1 MADGKITI
9 DTSIDNAGALK
20 DLKKLTSNVSQ
31 QGNAAAG
38 AASSAFSKIGSAAK
52 HSAEIAVTALAGVG
66 TAITVAGGFAVKVGS
81 DFEAAMS
88 KVAAVS
94 GATGT
99 DLSKLTEKAKE
110 MGAKTKFSA
119 SEAAEAMNYMAMA
132 GWKTEEMLNGV
143 EGIMNLAAASG
154 EDLASTSDIVTDALS
169 SFGLQA
175 SDSGHFADILAAAS
189 SNANT
194 NVAMMGETFKYAA
207 SVAGAMGY
215 TAEDTALAIGLM
227 ANRGIKA
234 GQAGTALRSIMTR
247 LAKPTKETQ
256 GAMNKLG
263 ISLTDSEGNMKSLD
277 TIMQDLREGFS
288 GLSEEEKAA
297 TASALGGQEA
307 MSGLLAIV
315 GASPEEY
322 EKLQSAIE
330 NCDGTAERMAE
341 TMLDNLQGSLTIL
354 KSSLEGLGIEVY
366 ESMQEPLKNAA
377 DNGIADVNRLTE
389 AFKQGGFDAA
399 VEEAGDIL
407 AGLATKVAQS
417 APKMIDASVFVVKS
431 FVKGIGKNKMQLKVA
446 ANDIVKSLC
455 DGLVKLLPKEIQK
468 PAKKALDSLVRTFK
482 TGMKSAA
489 TVVKNVIDIIGTL
502 FKKLGGNMDTVIPAI
517 ASIVV
522 AFKTFKAVT
531 GPVST
536 VVSVI
541 TKLSGAAKGAG
552 IATAALNAIM
562 SANPATLIA
571 GAIAVLVGGL
581 ATYALTAGRADE
593 QQNAFNERMDKLG
606 ASIEKNQNAI
616 DQLGESMK
624 DTSASIEASAAPV
637 ERLRGKLSEAFD
649 ETGHVKEGC
658 EDLATSILNQL
669 NEAMGTSYHIT
680 ADGFISDNDEVKQ
693 SLQDI
698 NTTIDEYVENLK
710 RKSYSEAAAD
720 DYVEA
725 TKRQKE
731 AQADLIKVQ
740 KEYREGFDKLIETG
754 EKWNSTRSL
763 GDYKEYIAAQENL
776 KKTTEELE
784 NATQAA
790 AETDAQV
797 KGLDQVLDYL
807 ADGTPESMQ
816 KAIDSYSNLGTEAS
830 KTAEGIAVSEQMIQD
845 ALSSTDYSKMTQ
857 GFQLAVMQIEQS
869 GGEIPKSLQE
879 SIVQAVNNFDKLGTE
894 GKESV
899 ANSMRIMM
907 EAMKGEVPEFV
918 GVANQTSDKV
928 VQTFGEYLVNSG
940 ALGDVGTEAIE
951 KMMDSMDSADTT
963 SVPKRKGR
971 ETTQTA
977 AQSIEEGYGV
987 LRTASQG
994 AGNQVGQ
1001 GFSDA
1006 DYSTAV
1012 FWAAK
1017 VCGMTVDEM
1026 MAHTDELYTVA
1037 AQVAQSGGNGFTS
1050 ADLVG
1055 IFGSNTD
1062 AAVEAANNCLLNGLP
1077 QASANGAALGNSANA
1092 GILSSNMSMVFGT
1105 NAQAATDIAN
1115 FTLMNGAAQAGAS
1128 GANFGNSTNAALMA
1142 SNMPGVFAGQANG
1155 ATSNFAFG
1163 MLSGA
1168 GQGAA
1173 AASSVGS
1180 SAGMALQNS
1189 GISSMFQTTGTNATN
1204 ILNSTIKG
1212 SQGTISSAT
1221 KNLGRSSASALKG
1234 VNLGSNFQSQAR
1246 SAVNMFCAGIRGIT
1260 SSAISAARALGTG
1273 TIRGLSECNLSTEGR
1288 TQGSKFARSFSEGI
1302 DSGRSSAS
1310 TAASGLGSDA
1320 ENSLSGYSGS
1330 GYNVGAQFSAGFAS
1344 GIRSGEYEVT
1354 AAAAYVANQAVA
1366 AAKRNLKTA
1375 SPSRVMRAIGRWYD
1389 KGLEVGIQENTRG
1402 VEKAVDRLSDKL
1414 TFDPNSLLAKM
1425 RGDFDNNLSRIA
1437 GNHLANRYIATV
1449 TAPEPQ
1455 EPAKVEQT
1463 VNIYQPVKSPVETA
1477 RELRK
1482 VGRELAFG

>member
-9 DTSIDNAGALK
+9 ETSIDNAGALK

-52 HSAEIAVTALAGVG
+52 HSAAIAVTALAGVG
-66 TAITVAGGFAVKVGS
+66 TAVAAAGGLAVKVGS

-234 GQAGTALRSIMTR
+234 SQAGTALRSIMTR

-297 TASALGGQEA
+297 TAAALGGQEA

-322 EKLQSAIE
+322 EKLQSAIA

-354 KSSLEGLGIEVY
+354 KSSLEGLGIEIY
-366 ESMQEPLKNAA
+366 EGMQEPLKNAA
-377 DNGIADVNRLTE
+377 DNAIVDVNRLTD

-417 APKMIDASVFVVKS
+417 APKMIDASVSVVKS
-431 FVKGIGKNKMQLKVA
+431 FIKGIGKNKAQLKVA

-455 DGLVKLLPKEIQK
+455 DGLVKLLPKEMQK

-482 TGMKSAA
+482 AGTKNI
-489 TVVKNVIDIIGTL
+489 TNVVKNIVSVVGAL
-502 FKKLGGNMDTVIPAI
+502 FKKLGGSMDTIIPTVI
-517 ASIVV
+517 SIVT
-522 AFKTFKAVT
+522 AFKTFKAVS

-536 VVSVI
+536 VVGVI
-541 TKLSGAAKGAG
+541 TKLNGAAKGAG
-552 IATAALNAIM
+552 LATSALNAIM
-562 SANPATLIA
+562 SANPATIIA
-571 GAIAVLVGGL
+571 GGIALLVGGL
-581 ATYALTAGRADE
+581 AAYVTTTGRADE

-624 DTSASIEASAAPV
+624 DTSSSIEASTAPI
-637 ERLRGKLSEAFD
+637 ERLRDKLSEAFD

-680 ADGFISDNDEVKQ
+680 SEGFIADNNEVKQ
-693 SLQDI
+693 SLQDV
-698 NTTIDEYVENLK
+698 NATIDEYVENLK

-731 AQADLIKVQ
+731 AQDDLIKAQ
-740 KEYREGFDKLIETG
+740 QEYRDGFDKLIETG
-754 EKWNSTRSL
+754 KKWDATKSL
-763 GDYKEYIAAQENL
+763 GDNREYIKAQENL

-790 AETDAQV
+790 AEADVQV
-797 KGLDQVLDYL
+797 GGLDQVMDYL
-807 ADGTPESMQ
+807 AEGTPESLQ
-816 KAIDSYSNLGTEAS
+816 KAIDSYSNLGVQAS
-830 KTAEGIAVSEQMIQD
+830 KTADGIAVSEQMIQD

-907 EAMKGEVPEFV
+907 EAMQGEVPEFV

-928 VQTFGEYLVNSG
+928 IQTFGEYLVNSG
-940 ALGDVGTEAIE
+940 ALGDVGSEAIE

-971 ETTQTA
+971 ETTRTA

-994 AGNQVGQ
+994 AGEQIGQ
-1001 GFSDA
+1001 GFSAA
-1006 DYSTAV
+1006 DYSLAITA
-1012 FWAAK
+1012 AAK
-1017 VCGMTVDEM
+1017 ACDMTVE
-1026 MAHTDELYTVA
+1026 ELMGHQEQIYAVA
-1037 AQVAQSGGNGFTS
+1037 AQVAQSGANGFTA

-1055 IFGSNTD
+1055 IFGSN
-1062 AAVEAANNCLLNGLP
+1062 
-1077 QASANGAALGNSANA
+1077 
-1092 GILSSNMSMVFGT
+1092 
-1105 NAQAATDIAN
+1105 AQAAADAAN

-1155 ATSNFAFG
+1155 AASNFAFG

-1189 GISSMFQTTGTNATN
+1189 GISNMFQVTGSNATN
-1204 ILNSTIKG
+1204 ILNSTIQG
-1212 SQGTISSAT
+1212 SQGAISSASA
-1221 KNLGRSSASALKG
+1221 NLGRSSASALKG

-1246 SAVNMFCAGIRGIT
+1246 SAVNMFCAGIRGLT
-1260 SSAISAARALGTG
+1260 SSAISAARALGAG
-1273 TIRGLSECNLSTEGR
+1273 AIRGLSGCNLSTEGR

-1320 ENSLSGYSGS
+1320 ESSLKGYSDS
-1330 GYNVGAQFSAGFAS
+1330 GYNVGTQFSAGFAS
-1344 GIRSGEYEVT
+1344 GIRDGGHGV
-1354 AAAAYVANQAVA
+1354 AAAAAEVANKAVA
-1366 AAKRNLKTA
+1366 AAERNLKVA

-1402 VEKAVDRLSDKL
+1402 VEKAVDKLSDKL
-1414 TFDPNSLLAKM
+1414 TFDPGAMLAKM
-1425 RGDFDNNLSRIA
+1425 RGDFDNNLNRIA

-1449 TAPEPQ
+1449 TAPGPQ

>member
-9 DTSIDNAGALK
+9 ETSIDNAGALK
-20 DLKKLTSNVSQ
+20 DLIKLTDKLNQ
-31 QGNAAAG
+31 QGRVTAG
-38 AASSAFSKIGSAAK
+38 AASGIFSKIGSAAK
-52 HSAEIAVTALAGVG
+52 HSAAIAVTALAGVG
-66 TAITVAGGFAVKVGS
+66 TAITAAGGLSVKVGS
-81 DFEAAMS
+81 NFEAAMS

-99 DLSKLTEKAKE
+99 DLSRLTEKAKE

-132 GWKTEEMLNGV
+132 GWKTEDMLSGV

-234 GQAGTALRSIMTR
+234 SQAGTALRSIMTK

-297 TASALGGQEA
+297 TAAALGGQEA

-322 EKLQSAIE
+322 EKLQSAIA

-417 APKMIDASVFVVKS
+417 APKMIDASVSVVKS

-446 ANDIVKSLC
+446 ADDIVKSLC
-455 DGLVKLLPKEIQK
+455 NGLVKLLPKEMQK

-482 TGMKSAA
+482 SGT
-489 TVVKNVIDIIGTL
+489 KNLLSVAQSVLNAVGAV
-502 FKKLGGNMDTVIPAI
+502 FKRLGGNMDDIIPTVV
-517 ASIVV
+517 SIVA

-531 GPVST
+531 GPVSS

-541 TKLSGAAKGAG
+541 TKLTGAAKGAG
-552 IATAALNAIM
+552 LATTALNAIM
-562 SANPATLIA
+562 AANPATLIA
-571 GAIAVLVGGL
+571 GAIALLVGGL
-581 ATYALTAGRADE
+581 AAYALTAGRADE
-593 QQNAFNERMDKLG
+593 QQSAFNERMDKLG

-624 DTSASIEASAAPV
+624 DTSSSIDASAAPV

-669 NEAMGTSYHIT
+669 NDAMGTSYHIT
-680 ADGFISDNDEVKQ
+680 SEGFIADNDEVKQ
-693 SLQDI
+693 SLQDV
-698 NTTIDEYVENLK
+698 NTTIDEYVRNI
-710 RKSYSEAAAD
+710 KSKALSEAASGNYTEAIRNQAD
-720 DYVEA
+720 AQKDLTDA
-725 TKRQKE
+725 QKE
-731 AQADLIKVQ
+731 YQKSYDELIKV
-740 KEYREGFDKLIETG
+740 DKQWRDGLADDDAYG
-754 EKWNSTRSL
+754 K
-763 GDYKEYIAAQENL
+763 AQENL
-776 KKTTEELE
+776 KNTTKKLTD
-784 NATQAA
+784 ASQAA
-790 AETDAQV
+790 TEADTVV
-797 KGLDQVLDYL
+797 KGLDSIMDTL
-807 ADGTPESMQ
+807 GEGSPESIQ
-816 KAIDSYSNLGTEAS
+816 KAMDAYAKLPIESEKAAKGV
-830 KTAEGIAVSEQMIQD
+830 AVSEQMIQD
-845 ALSSTDYSKMTQ
+845 ALSSTDYSKMAE
-857 GFQLAVMQIEQS
+857 GFQLAVMQIEKS

-879 SIVQAVNNFDKLGTE
+879 SIVKAVNNFDKLGTE

-899 ANSMRIMM
+899 ANSMRLLMD
-907 EAMKGEVPEFV
+907 AMKDKVPEFAD
-918 GVANQTSDKV
+918 VANLTSEEII
-928 VQTFGEYLVNSG
+928 QTFGKYLKDSG
-940 ALGDVGTEAIE
+940 ALGDIGTEALD
-951 KMMDSMDSADTT
+951 KMMKSMESADAT
-963 SVPKRKGR
+963 SVPNKKGK
-971 ETTQTA
+971 EVTETA
-977 AQSIEEGYGV
+977 AQSMRNGYDV
-987 LRTASQG
+987 INTASKG
-994 AGNQVGQ
+994 AGEQIGQ
-1001 GFSDA
+1001 GFSAA
-1006 DYSTAV
+1006 DYSLAITA
-1012 FWAAK
+1012 AAK
-1017 VCGMTVDEM
+1017 ACNMTVE
-1026 MAHTDELYTVA
+1026 ELMGHQEQIYAVA
-1037 AQVAQSGGNGFTS
+1037 AQVAQSGANGFTA

-1055 IFGSNTD
+1055 IFGSN
-1062 AAVEAANNCLLNGLP
+1062 
-1077 QASANGAALGNSANA
+1077 
-1092 GILSSNMSMVFGT
+1092 
-1105 NAQAATDIAN
+1105 AQAAADAAN
-1115 FTLMNGAAQAGAS
+1115 FALINGSAQAGAS

-1155 ATSNFAFG
+1155 AASNFAFG

-1189 GISSMFQTTGTNATN
+1189 GISNMFQVTGSNATN
-1204 ILNSTIKG
+1204 ILNSTIQG
-1212 SQGTISSAT
+1212 SQGTISSASA
-1221 KNLGRSSASALKG
+1221 NLGRSSASALKG

-1246 SAVNMFCAGIRGIT
+1246 SAVNMFCAGIRGLT
-1260 SSAISAARALGTG
+1260 SSAISAARALGAG
-1273 TIRGLSECNLSTEGR
+1273 AIRGLSGCNLSTEGR

-1320 ENSLSGYSGS
+1320 ESSLSGYSGS
-1330 GYNVGAQFSAGFAS
+1330 GYDIGVQFSAGFAS
-1344 GIRSGEYEVT
+1344 GIRAGGGGV
-1354 AAAAYVANQAVA
+1354 AAAAADVANQAVA
-1366 AAKRNLKTA
+1366 AAQRNLKVA

-1389 KGLEVGIQENTRG
+1389 KGLEVGIDENKRG

>member
-9 DTSIDNAGALK
+9 ETSIDNAGALK
-20 DLKKLTSNVSQ
+20 DLIKLTDKLNQ
-31 QGNAAAG
+31 QGRVTAG
-38 AASSAFSKIGSAAK
+38 AASGIFSKIGSAAK
-52 HSAEIAVTALAGVG
+52 HSAAIAVTALAGVG
-66 TAITVAGGFAVKVGS
+66 TAITAAGGLSVKVGS
-81 DFEAAMS
+81 NFEAAMS

-99 DLSKLTEKAKE
+99 DLSRLTEKAKE

-132 GWKTEEMLNGV
+132 GWKTEDMLSGV

-234 GQAGTALRSIMTR
+234 SQAGTALRSIMTK

-297 TASALGGQEA
+297 TAAALGGQEA

-322 EKLQSAIE
+322 EKLQSAIA

-417 APKMIDASVFVVKS
+417 APKMIDASVSVVKS

-446 ANDIVKSLC
+446 ADDIVKSLC
-455 DGLVKLLPKEIQK
+455 NGLVKLLPKEMQK

-482 TGMKSAA
+482 SGT
-489 TVVKNVIDIIGTL
+489 KNLLSVAQSVLNAVGAV
-502 FKKLGGNMDTVIPAI
+502 FKRLGGNMDDIIPTVV
-517 ASIVV
+517 SIVA

-531 GPVST
+531 GPVSS

-541 TKLSGAAKGAG
+541 TKLTGAAKGAG
-552 IATAALNAIM
+552 LATTALNAIM
-562 SANPATLIA
+562 AANPATLIA
-571 GAIAVLVGGL
+571 GAIALLVGGL
-581 ATYALTAGRADE
+581 AAYALTAGRADE
-593 QQNAFNERMDKLG
+593 QQSAFNERMDKLG

-624 DTSASIEASAAPV
+624 DTSSSIDASAAPV

-669 NEAMGTSYHIT
+669 NDAMGTSYHIT
-680 ADGFISDNDEVKQ
+680 SEGFIADNDEVKQ
-693 SLQDI
+693 SLQDV
-698 NTTIDEYVENLK
+698 NTTIDEYVRNI
-710 RKSYSEAAAD
+710 KSKALSEAASGNYTEAIRNQAD
-720 DYVEA
+720 AQKDLTDA
-725 TKRQKE
+725 QKE
-731 AQADLIKVQ
+731 YQKSYDELIKV
-740 KEYREGFDKLIETG
+740 DKQWRDGLADDDAYG
-754 EKWNSTRSL
+754 K
-763 GDYKEYIAAQENL
+763 AQENL
-776 KKTTEELE
+776 KNTTKKLTD
-784 NATQAA
+784 ASQAA
-790 AETDAQV
+790 TEADTVV
-797 KGLDQVLDYL
+797 KGLDSIMDTL
-807 ADGTPESMQ
+807 GEGSPESIQ
-816 KAIDSYSNLGTEAS
+816 KAMDAYAKLPIESEKAAKGV
-830 KTAEGIAVSEQMIQD
+830 AVSEQMIQD
-845 ALSSTDYSKMTQ
+845 ALSSTDYSKMAE
-857 GFQLAVMQIEQS
+857 GFQLAVMQIEKS

-879 SIVQAVNNFDKLGTE
+879 SIVKAVNNFDKLGTE

-899 ANSMRIMM
+899 ANSMRLLMD
-907 EAMKGEVPEFV
+907 AMKDKVPEFAD
-918 GVANQTSDKV
+918 VANLTSEEII
-928 VQTFGEYLVNSG
+928 QTFGKYLKDSG
-940 ALGDVGTEAIE
+940 ALGDIGTEALD
-951 KMMDSMDSADTT
+951 KMMKSMESADAT
-963 SVPKRKGR
+963 SVPNKKGK
-971 ETTQTA
+971 EVTETA
-977 AQSIEEGYGV
+977 AQSMRNGYDV
-987 LRTASQG
+987 INTASKG
-994 AGNQVGQ
+994 AGKQIGQ
-1001 GFSDA
+1001 GFSAA
-1006 DYSTAV
+1006 DYSLAITA
-1012 FWAAK
+1012 AAK
-1017 VCGMTVDEM
+1017 ACNMTVE
-1026 MAHTDELYTVA
+1026 ELMGHQEQIYAVA
-1037 AQVAQSGGNGFTS
+1037 AQVAQSGANGFTA

-1055 IFGSNTD
+1055 IFGSN
-1062 AAVEAANNCLLNGLP
+1062 
-1077 QASANGAALGNSANA
+1077 
-1092 GILSSNMSMVFGT
+1092 
-1105 NAQAATDIAN
+1105 AQAAADAAN
-1115 FTLMNGAAQAGAS
+1115 FALINGSAQAGAS

-1155 ATSNFAFG
+1155 AASNFAFG

-1189 GISSMFQTTGTNATN
+1189 GISNMFQVTGSNATN
-1204 ILNSTIKG
+1204 ILNSTIQG
-1212 SQGTISSAT
+1212 SQGTISSASA
-1221 KNLGRSSASALKG
+1221 NLGRSSASALKG

-1246 SAVNMFCAGIRGIT
+1246 SAVNMFCAGIRGLT
-1260 SSAISAARALGTG
+1260 SSAISAARALGAG
-1273 TIRGLSECNLSTEGR
+1273 AIRGLSGCNLSTEGR

-1320 ENSLSGYSGS
+1320 ESSLSGYSGS
-1330 GYNVGAQFSAGFAS
+1330 GYDIGVQFSAGFAS
-1344 GIRSGEYEVT
+1344 GIRAGGGGV
-1354 AAAAYVANQAVA
+1354 AAAAADVANQAVA
-1366 AAKRNLKTA
+1366 AAQRNLKVA

-1389 KGLEVGIQENTRG
+1389 KGLEVGIDENKRG

>member
-9 DTSIDNAGALK
+9 ETSIDNAGALK
-20 DLKKLTSNVSQ
+20 DLIKLTDKLNQ
-31 QGNAAAG
+31 QGRVTAG
-38 AASSAFSKIGSAAK
+38 AASGIFSKIGSAAK
-52 HSAEIAVTALAGVG
+52 HSAAIAVTALAGVG
-66 TAITVAGGFAVKVGS
+66 TAITAAGGLSVKVGS
-81 DFEAAMS
+81 NFEAAMS

-99 DLSKLTEKAKE
+99 DLSRLTEKAKE

-132 GWKTEEMLNGV
+132 GWKTEDMLSGV

-169 SFGLQA
+169 AFGLQA

-256 GAMNKLG
+256 DAMNKLG

-277 TIMQDLREGFS
+277 TIMQDLRAGFS
-288 GLSEEEKAA
+288 GLSEDEKAA
-297 TASALGGQEA
+297 TAAALGGQEA

-322 EKLQSAIE
+322 EKLQSAIA
-330 NCDGTAERMAE
+330 NCDGAAEKMAE
-341 TMLDNLQGSLTIL
+341 TMQDNLQGSLTIL
-354 KSSLEGLGIEVY
+354 KSSLEGLGIEIY
-366 ESMQEPLKNAA
+366 EGMQEPLKNAA
-377 DNGIADVNRLTE
+377 DNAIVDVNRLTD

-399 VEEAGDIL
+399 VEEAGSIL

-417 APKMIDASVFVVKS
+417 APKMIDASVSVVKS
-431 FVKGIGKNKMQLKVA
+431 FIKGIGNNKAQLKVA
-446 ANDIVKSLC
+446 ANDIVRSLC
-455 DGLVKLLPKEIQK
+455 DGLVKLLPKEMQE

-482 TGMKSAA
+482 AGTKNI
-489 TVVKNVIDIIGTL
+489 TNIVKNIVSIVGAL
-502 FKKLGGNMDTVIPAI
+502 FKKLGGSMDTIIPTVIT
-517 ASIVV
+517 IVT
-522 AFKTFKAVT
+522 AFKTFKAIS

-536 VVSVI
+536 VVGVI
-541 TKLSGAAKGAG
+541 TKLAGAAKGAG
-552 IATAALNAIM
+552 LATSTLNAIM
-562 SANPATLIA
+562 SANPATIIA
-571 GAIAVLVGGL
+571 GGIALLVGGL
-581 ATYALTAGRADE
+581 AAYVTTTGRADE
-593 QQNAFNERMDKLG
+593 QQNAFNEQMDKLR
-606 ASIEKNQNAI
+606 ASVEKNQNAI

-624 DTSASIEASAAPV
+624 DTSESIEASAAPV
-637 ERLRGKLSEAFD
+637 ERLRDKLSDAFD

-680 ADGFISDNDEVKQ
+680 SEGFIADNADVKQ

-698 NTTIDEYVENLK
+698 NSSIDEYVENLK
-710 RKSYSEAAAD
+710 RKSYSEAATD
-720 DYVEA
+720 NYVEA
-725 TKRQKE
+725 MKRQKE
-731 AQADLIKVQ
+731 AQADLIEAQ
-740 KEYREGFDKLIETG
+740 KKYRDGFDKLIEAG
-754 EKWNSTRSL
+754 KKWNATHSL
-763 GDYKEYIAAQENL
+763 GDYKEYAEAQENL

-784 NATQAA
+784 NTTQAA
-790 AETDAQV
+790 AEADAQV
-797 KGLDQVLDYL
+797 NGLDQVLTYL
-807 ADGTPESMQ
+807 ADGTPESLQ
-816 KAIDSYSNLGTEAS
+816 KAIDSYSNLGIEAS
-830 KTAEGIAVSEQMIQD
+830 KTADGIAVSEQMIQD

-928 VQTFGEYLVNSG
+928 IQTFGEYLVNSG

-971 ETTQTA
+971 ETTRTA

-1026 MAHTDELYTVA
+1026 MAHTDELYAVA

-1077 QASANGAALGNSANA
+1077 QASANGAAFGNSANA
-1092 GILSSNMSMVFGT
+1092 GISSSNMSMVFGT
-1105 NAQAATDIAN
+1105 NAQAATDTAN
-1115 FTLMNGAAQAGAS
+1115 LTLMNGAAQAGVY
-1128 GANFGNSTNAALMA
+1128 GVNFGYSTNAGLTA
-1142 SNMPGVFAGQANG
+1142 SNMPGVFAEQANG
-1155 ATSNFAFG
+1155 AASNFAFG

-1189 GISSMFQTTGTNATN
+1189 GISNMFQVTGSNATN
-1204 ILNSTIKG
+1204 ILNSTIQG
-1212 SQGTISSAT
+1212 SQGTISSASA
-1221 KNLGRSSASALKG
+1221 NLGRSSASALKG

-1246 SAVNMFCAGIRGIT
+1246 SAVNMFCAGIRGLT
-1260 SSAISAARALGTG
+1260 SSAISAARALGAG
-1273 TIRGLSECNLSTEGR
+1273 AIRGLSGCNLSTAGK
-1288 TQGSKFARSFSEGI
+1288 TQGSQFASSFSSGI
-1302 DSGRSSAS
+1302 SSGSSSVSAS
-1310 TAASGLGSDA
+1310 ARAVGHSALDGLSTYA
-1320 ENSLSGYSGS
+1320 GS
-1330 GYNVGAQFSAGFAS
+1330 GYDVGVQFSAGFAS
-1344 GIRSGEYEVT
+1344 GIRAGGGGV
-1354 AAAAYVANQAVA
+1354 AAAAADVANQAVA
-1366 AAKRNLKTA
+1366 AAQRNLKVA

-1389 KGLEVGIQENTRG
+1389 KGLEVGIDENKRG

>member
-9 DTSIDNAGALK
+9 ETSIDNAGALK
-20 DLKKLTSNVSQ
+20 DLIKLTDKLNQ
-31 QGNAAAG
+31 QGRVTAG
-38 AASSAFSKIGSAAK
+38 AASGIFSKIGSAAK
-52 HSAEIAVTALAGVG
+52 HSAAIAVTALAGVG
-66 TAITVAGGFAVKVGS
+66 TAITAAGGLSVKVGS
-81 DFEAAMS
+81 NFEAAMS

-99 DLSKLTEKAKE
+99 DLSRLTEKAKE

-132 GWKTEEMLNGV
+132 GWKTEDMLSGV

-234 GQAGTALRSIMTR
+234 SQAGTALRSIMTK

-297 TASALGGQEA
+297 TAAALGGQEA

-322 EKLQSAIE
+322 EKLQSAIA

-417 APKMIDASVFVVKS
+417 APKMIDASVSVVKS

-446 ANDIVKSLC
+446 ADDIVKSLC
-455 DGLVKLLPKEIQK
+455 NGLVKLLPKEMQK

-482 TGMKSAA
+482 PGT
-489 TVVKNVIDIIGTL
+489 KNLLSVAQSVLNAVGAV
-502 FKKLGGNMDTVIPAI
+502 FKRLGGNMDDIIPTVV
-517 ASIVV
+517 SIVA

-531 GPVST
+531 GPVSS

-541 TKLSGAAKGAG
+541 TKLTGAAKGAG
-552 IATAALNAIM
+552 LATTALNAIM
-562 SANPATLIA
+562 AANPATLIA
-571 GAIAVLVGGL
+571 GAIALLVGGL
-581 ATYALTAGRADE
+581 AAYALTAGRADE
-593 QQNAFNERMDKLG
+593 QQSAFNERMDKLG

-624 DTSASIEASAAPV
+624 DTSSSIDASAAPV

-669 NEAMGTSYHIT
+669 NDAMGTSYHIT
-680 ADGFISDNDEVKQ
+680 SEGFIADNDEVKQ
-693 SLQDI
+693 SLQDV
-698 NTTIDEYVENLK
+698 NTTIDEYVRNI
-710 RKSYSEAAAD
+710 KSKALSEAASGNYTEAIRNQAD
-720 DYVEA
+720 AQKDLTDA
-725 TKRQKE
+725 QKE
-731 AQADLIKVQ
+731 YQKSYDELIKV
-740 KEYREGFDKLIETG
+740 DKQWRDGLADDDAYG
-754 EKWNSTRSL
+754 K
-763 GDYKEYIAAQENL
+763 AQENL
-776 KKTTEELE
+776 KNTTKKLTD
-784 NATQAA
+784 ASQAA
-790 AETDAQV
+790 TEADTVV
-797 KGLDQVLDYL
+797 KGLDSIMDTL
-807 ADGTPESMQ
+807 GEGSPESIQ
-816 KAIDSYSNLGTEAS
+816 KAMDAYAKLPIESEKAAKGV
-830 KTAEGIAVSEQMIQD
+830 AVSEQMIQD
-845 ALSSTDYSKMTQ
+845 ALSSTDYSKMAE
-857 GFQLAVMQIEQS
+857 GFQLAVMQIEKS

-879 SIVQAVNNFDKLGTE
+879 SIVKAVNNFDKLGTE

-899 ANSMRIMM
+899 ANSMRLLMD
-907 EAMKGEVPEFV
+907 AMKDKVPEFAD
-918 GVANQTSDKV
+918 VANLTSEEII
-928 VQTFGEYLVNSG
+928 QTFGKYLKDSG
-940 ALGDVGTEAIE
+940 ALGDIGTEALD
-951 KMMDSMDSADTT
+951 KMMKSMESADAT
-963 SVPKRKGR
+963 SVPNKKGK
-971 ETTQTA
+971 EVTETA
-977 AQSIEEGYGV
+977 AQSMRNGYDV
-987 LRTASQG
+987 INTASKG
-994 AGNQVGQ
+994 AGEQIGQ
-1001 GFSDA
+1001 GFSAA
-1006 DYSTAV
+1006 DYSLAITA
-1012 FWAAK
+1012 AAK
-1017 VCGMTVDEM
+1017 ACNMTVE
-1026 MAHTDELYTVA
+1026 ELMGHQEQIYAVA
-1037 AQVAQSGGNGFTS
+1037 AQVAQSGANGFTA

-1055 IFGSNTD
+1055 IFGSN
-1062 AAVEAANNCLLNGLP
+1062 
-1077 QASANGAALGNSANA
+1077 
-1092 GILSSNMSMVFGT
+1092 
-1105 NAQAATDIAN
+1105 AQAAADAAN
-1115 FTLMNGAAQAGAS
+1115 FALINGSAQAGAS

-1155 ATSNFAFG
+1155 AASNFAFG

-1189 GISSMFQTTGTNATN
+1189 GISNMFQVTGSNATN
-1204 ILNSTIKG
+1204 ILNSTIQG
-1212 SQGTISSAT
+1212 SQGTISSASA
-1221 KNLGRSSASALKG
+1221 NLGRSSASALKG

-1246 SAVNMFCAGIRGIT
+1246 SAVNMFCAGIRGLT
-1260 SSAISAARALGTG
+1260 SSAISAARALGAG
-1273 TIRGLSECNLSTEGR
+1273 AIRGLSGCNLSTEGR

-1320 ENSLSGYSGS
+1320 ESSLSGYSGS
-1330 GYNVGAQFSAGFAS
+1330 GYDIGVQFSAGFAS
-1344 GIRSGEYEVT
+1344 GIRAGGGGV
-1354 AAAAYVANQAVA
+1354 AAAAADVANQAVA
-1366 AAKRNLKTA
+1366 AAQRNLKVA

-1389 KGLEVGIQENTRG
+1389 KGLEVGIDENKRG

>member
-9 DTSIDNAGALK
+9 ETSIDNAGALK

-52 HSAEIAVTALAGVG
+52 HSAAIAVTALAGVG
-66 TAITVAGGFAVKVGS
+66 TAVAAAGGLAVKVGS

-119 SEAAEAMNYMAMA
+119 SEAAEVMNYMAMA

-234 GQAGTALRSIMTR
+234 SQAGTALRSIMTR

-297 TASALGGQEA
+297 TAAALGGQEA

-322 EKLQSAIE
+322 EKLQSAIA

-417 APKMIDASVFVVKS
+417 APKMIDASVSVVKS

-446 ANDIVKSLC
+446 ADDIVKSLC
-455 DGLVKLLPKEIQK
+455 NGLVKLLPKEMQK

-482 TGMKSAA
+482 SGT
-489 TVVKNVIDIIGTL
+489 KNLLSVAQSVLNAVGAV
-502 FKKLGGNMDTVIPAI
+502 FKRLGGNMDDIIPTVV
-517 ASIVV
+517 SVV
-522 AFKTFKAVT
+522 AAFKTFKAVS
-531 GPVST
+531 GPVSS

-541 TKLSGAAKGAG
+541 TSLTGAAKGAG
-552 IATAALNAIM
+552 LATTALNAIM
-562 SANPATLIA
+562 AANPATLIA
-571 GAIAVLVGGL
+571 GAIALLVGGL
-581 ATYALTAGRADE
+581 AAYALTAGRADE
-593 QQNAFNERMDKLG
+593 QQSAFNERMDKLG

-637 ERLRGKLSEAFD
+637 ERLRDKMSEAFD

-669 NEAMGTSYHIT
+669 NDAMGTSYHIT
-680 ADGFISDNDEVKQ
+680 SEGFIADNDEVKQ
-693 SLQDI
+693 SLQDV
-698 NTTIDEYVENLK
+698 NTTIDEYVRNI
-710 RKSYSEAAAD
+710 KSKALSEAASGN
-720 DYVEA
+720 YTEA
-725 TKRQKE
+725 IRNQVDAQKDLTDAQKE
-731 AQADLIKVQ
+731 YQKSYDELIKV
-740 KEYREGFDKLIETG
+740 DKQWRDGLADDDAYG
-754 EKWNSTRSL
+754 K
-763 GDYKEYIAAQENL
+763 AQENL
-776 KKTTEELE
+776 KNTTKKLTD
-784 NATQAA
+784 ASQAA
-790 AETDAQV
+790 TEADTVV
-797 KGLDQVLDYL
+797 KGLDSIMDTL
-807 ADGTPESMQ
+807 GEGSPESIQ
-816 KAIDSYSNLGTEAS
+816 KAMDAYAKLPIESEKAAKGV
-830 KTAEGIAVSEQMIQD
+830 AVSEQMIQD
-845 ALSSTDYSKMTQ
+845 ALSSTDYSKMAE
-857 GFQLAVMQIEQS
+857 GFQLAVMQIEKS

-879 SIVQAVNNFDKLGTE
+879 SIVKAVNNFDKLGTE

-899 ANSMRIMM
+899 ANSMRLLMD
-907 EAMKGEVPEFV
+907 AMKDKVPEFAD
-918 GVANQTSDKV
+918 VANLTSEEII
-928 VQTFGEYLVNSG
+928 QTFGKYLKDSG
-940 ALGDVGTEAIE
+940 ALGDIGTEALD
-951 KMMDSMDSADTT
+951 KMMKSMESADAT
-963 SVPKRKGR
+963 SVPNKKGK
-971 ETTQTA
+971 EVTETA
-977 AQSIEEGYGV
+977 AQSMRNGYEV
-987 LRTASQG
+987 INTASKG
-994 AGNQVGQ
+994 AGEQIGQ
-1001 GFSDA
+1001 GFSAA
-1006 DYSTAV
+1006 DYSLAITA
-1012 FWAAK
+1012 AAK
-1017 VCGMTVDEM
+1017 ACNMTVE
-1026 MAHTDELYTVA
+1026 ELMGHQEQIYAVA
-1037 AQVAQSGGNGFTS
+1037 AQVAQSGANGFT
-1050 ADLVG
+1050 ATDLVG
-1055 IFGSNTD
+1055 IFGSNTS
-1062 AAVEAANNCLLNGLP
+1062 AAVNAANMFLA
-1077 QASANGAALGNSANA
+1077 QGA
-1092 GILSSNMSMVFGT
+1092 V
-1105 NAQAATDIAN
+1105 
-1115 FTLMNGAAQAGAS
+1115 QAGAS

-1142 SNMPGVFAGQANG
+1142 SNMPGVFAEQANG
-1155 ATSNFAFG
+1155 AAANFAFG

-1189 GISSMFQTTGTNATN
+1189 GISNMFQVTGSNATN
-1204 ILNSTIKG
+1204 ILNSTIQG
-1212 SQGTISSAT
+1212 SQGTISSASA
-1221 KNLGRSSASALKG
+1221 NLGRSSASALKG

-1246 SAVNMFCAGIRGIT
+1246 SAVNMFCAGIRGLT
-1260 SSAISAARALGTG
+1260 SSAISAARALGAG
-1273 TIRGLSECNLSTEGR
+1273 AIRGLSECNLSTEGR

-1320 ENSLSGYSGS
+1320 ESSLEGYSDS
-1330 GYNVGAQFSAGFAS
+1330 GYNVGTQFSAGFAS
-1344 GIRSGEYEVT
+1344 GIRDGGHGV
-1354 AAAAYVANQAVA
+1354 AAAAAEVANKAVA
-1366 AAKRNLKTA
+1366 AAERNLKVA

-1437 GNHLANRYIATV
+1437 GNHLANRYITTV

-1455 EPAKVEQT
+1455 GPAKVEQT

-1477 RELRK
+1477 RELRR

>member
-52 HSAEIAVTALAGVG
+52 HSAAIAVTALAGVG
-66 TAITVAGGFAVKVGS
+66 TAITAAGGLAIKVGS

-132 GWKTEEMLNGV
+132 GWKTEEMLSGV

-169 SFGLQA
+169 AFGLQA

-234 GQAGTALRSIMTR
+234 SQAGTALRSIMTR

-330 NCDGTAERMAE
+330 NCDGTAEKMAE

-354 KSSLEGLGIEVY
+354 KSSLEGLGIEIY
-366 ESMQEPLKNAA
+366 EGMQEPLKNAA
-377 DNGIADVNRLTE
+377 DNAIVDVNRLTD

-399 VEEAGDIL
+399 VEEAGSIL

-417 APKMIDASVFVVKS
+417 APKMIDASVSVVKS
-431 FVKGIGKNKMQLKVA
+431 FIKGIGNNKAQLKVA

-455 DGLVKLLPKEIQK
+455 DGLVKLLPKEMQE

-482 TGMKSAA
+482 AGTKNI
-489 TVVKNVIDIIGTL
+489 TNIVKNIVSIVGAL
-502 FKKLGGNMDTVIPAI
+502 FKKLGGSMDTIIPTVI
-517 ASIVV
+517 SIVT
-522 AFKTFKAVT
+522 AFKTFKAIS

-536 VVSVI
+536 VVGVI
-541 TKLSGAAKGAG
+541 TKLDGAAKGAG
-552 IATAALNAIM
+552 LATSALNAIM
-562 SANPATLIA
+562 SANPATIIA
-571 GAIAVLVGGL
+571 GGIALLVSGL
-581 ATYALTAGRADE
+581 AAYVTTTGRADE
-593 QQNAFNERMDKLG
+593 QQNVFNERMDSLG

-624 DTSASIEASAAPV
+624 DTSSSIEASTAPI
-637 ERLRGKLSEAFD
+637 ERLRGKLSDAFD

-680 ADGFISDNDEVKQ
+680 SDGFIADNDEVKQ
-693 SLQDI
+693 SLQDV
-698 NTTIDEYVENLK
+698 NATIDEYVENLK

-731 AQADLIKVQ
+731 AQEDLIKAQ
-740 KEYREGFDKLIETG
+740 KEYREGYEKLIETG
-754 EKWNSTRSL
+754 EKWNSTHSL
-763 GDYKEYIAAQENL
+763 GDYNEYITAQENL

-797 KGLDQVLDYL
+797 KGLDQVMDYL

-816 KAIDSYSNLGTEAS
+816 KAIDSYSNLGVEAS
-830 KTAEGIAVSEQMIQD
+830 KTAEGVAVSEQMIQD

-928 VQTFGEYLVNSG
+928 IQTFGEYLVNSG

-951 KMMDSMDSADTT
+951 KMMDSMDSVDAA
-963 SVPKRKGR
+963 SVPKKKGK
-971 ETTQTA
+971 EATQTA
-977 AQSIEEGYGV
+977 ANTMRDGYEV
-987 LRTASQG
+987 INTASKG
-994 AGNQVGQ
+994 AGEQIGQ
-1001 GFSDA
+1001 GFSAA
-1006 DYSTAV
+1006 DYSLAITA
-1012 FWAAK
+1012 AAK
-1017 VCGMTVDEM
+1017 ACDMTEY
-1026 MAHTDELYTVA
+1026 ELMGHQEQIYAVA
-1037 AQVAQSGGNGFTS
+1037 AQVAQSGANGFTA

-1055 IFGSNTD
+1055 IFGSNAQAAAD
-1062 AAVEAANNCLLNGLP
+1062 AANLTLLNG
-1077 QASANGAALGNSANA
+1077 
-1092 GILSSNMSMVFGT
+1092 V
-1105 NAQAATDIAN
+1105 
-1115 FTLMNGAAQAGAS
+1115 AQAGAS

-1142 SNMPGVFAGQANG
+1142 SNMPGVFAGQASG
-1155 ATSNFAFG
+1155 AASNFANG

-1168 GQGAA
+1168 GQASGAA
-1173 AASSVGS
+1173 AAVGGA
-1180 SAGMALQNS
+1180 AGAGLQNS
-1189 GISSMFQTTGTNATN
+1189 GIVAGFLGTATSATN
-1204 ILNSTIKG
+1204 TLNSTIQG

-1221 KNLGRSSASALKG
+1221 SNLGRSSASALKG

-1246 SAVNMFCAGIRGIT
+1246 SAVNMFCAGIRGLT
-1260 SSAISAARALGTG
+1260 SSAMSAARALGTS
-1273 TIRGLSECNLSTEGR
+1273 TIRGLSECNLSTEGK
-1288 TQGSKFARSFSEGI
+1288 TQGSKFAKSFAEGI

-1310 TAASGLGSDA
+1310 SAASDVGSDA
-1320 ENSLSGYSGS
+1320 ESSLEGYSGS
-1330 GYNVGAQFSAGFAS
+1330 GYNVGTQFSAGFAS
-1344 GIRSGEYEVT
+1344 GIRDGGYGV
-1354 AAAAYVANQAVA
+1354 AAAAAEVANKAVA
-1366 AAKRNLKTA
+1366 AAERNLKVA

-1389 KGLEVGIQENTRG
+1389 KGLEIGIQENTKG
-1402 VEKAVDRLSDKL
+1402 VERAVDRLSNKL
-1414 TFDPNSLLAKM
+1414 TFDPSAMLAKM
-1425 RGDFDNNLSRIA
+1425 RGDFDSNLNRIA
-1437 GNHLANRYIATV
+1437 GNHLAQKYMTSV
-1449 TAPEPQ
+1449 TTPVPQ

>member
-9 DTSIDNAGALK
+9 ETSIDNAGALK
-20 DLKKLTSNVSQ
+20 DLIKLTDKLNQ
-31 QGNAAAG
+31 QGRVTAG
-38 AASSAFSKIGSAAK
+38 AASGIFSKIGSAAK
-52 HSAEIAVTALAGVG
+52 HSAAIAVTALAGVG
-66 TAITVAGGFAVKVGS
+66 TAITAAGGLSVKVGS
-81 DFEAAMS
+81 NFEAAMS

-99 DLSKLTEKAKE
+99 DLSRLTEKAKE

-132 GWKTEEMLNGV
+132 GWKTEDMLSGV

-234 GQAGTALRSIMTR
+234 SQAGTALRSIMTR

-297 TASALGGQEA
+297 TAAALGGQEA

-322 EKLQSAIE
+322 EKLQSAIA

-417 APKMIDASVFVVKS
+417 APKMIDASVSVVKS

-446 ANDIVKSLC
+446 ADDIVKSLC
-455 DGLVKLLPKEIQK
+455 NGLVKLLPKEMQK

-482 TGMKSAA
+482 SGT
-489 TVVKNVIDIIGTL
+489 KNLLSVAQSVLNAVGAV
-502 FKKLGGNMDTVIPAI
+502 FKRLGGNMDDIIPTVV
-517 ASIVV
+517 SIVA

-531 GPVST
+531 GPVSS

-541 TKLSGAAKGAG
+541 TKLTGAAKGAG
-552 IATAALNAIM
+552 LATTALNAIM
-562 SANPATLIA
+562 AANPATLIA
-571 GAIAVLVGGL
+571 GAIALLVGGL
-581 ATYALTAGRADE
+581 AAYALTAGRADE
-593 QQNAFNERMDKLG
+593 QQSAFNERMDKLG

-624 DTSASIEASAAPV
+624 DTSSSIDASAAPV

-669 NEAMGTSYHIT
+669 NDAMGTSYHIT
-680 ADGFISDNDEVKQ
+680 SEGFIADNDEVKQ
-693 SLQDI
+693 SLQDV
-698 NTTIDEYVENLK
+698 NTTIDEYVRNI
-710 RKSYSEAAAD
+710 KSKALSEAASGNYTEAIRNQAD
-720 DYVEA
+720 AQKDLTDA
-725 TKRQKE
+725 QKE
-731 AQADLIKVQ
+731 YQKSYDELIKV
-740 KEYREGFDKLIETG
+740 DKQWRDGLADDDAYG
-754 EKWNSTRSL
+754 K
-763 GDYKEYIAAQENL
+763 AQENL
-776 KKTTEELE
+776 KNTTKKLTD
-784 NATQAA
+784 ASQAA
-790 AETDAQV
+790 TEADTVV
-797 KGLDQVLDYL
+797 KGLDSIMDTL
-807 ADGTPESMQ
+807 GEGSPESIQ
-816 KAIDSYSNLGTEAS
+816 KAMDAYAKLPIESEKAAKGV
-830 KTAEGIAVSEQMIQD
+830 AVSEQMIQD
-845 ALSSTDYSKMTQ
+845 ALSSTDYSKMAE
-857 GFQLAVMQIEQS
+857 GFQLAVMQIEKS

-879 SIVQAVNNFDKLGTE
+879 SIVKAVNNFDKLGTE

-899 ANSMRIMM
+899 ANSMRLLMD
-907 EAMKGEVPEFV
+907 AMKDKVPEFAD
-918 GVANQTSDKV
+918 VANLTSEEII
-928 VQTFGEYLVNSG
+928 QTFGKYLKDSG
-940 ALGDVGTEAIE
+940 ALGDIGTEALD
-951 KMMDSMDSADTT
+951 KMMKSMESADAT
-963 SVPKRKGR
+963 SVPNKKGK
-971 ETTQTA
+971 EVTETA
-977 AQSIEEGYGV
+977 AQSMRNGYDV
-987 LRTASQG
+987 INTASKG
-994 AGNQVGQ
+994 AGEQIGQ
-1001 GFSDA
+1001 GFSAA
-1006 DYSTAV
+1006 DYSLAITA
-1012 FWAAK
+1012 AAK
-1017 VCGMTVDEM
+1017 ACNMTVE
-1026 MAHTDELYTVA
+1026 ELMGHQEQIYAVA
-1037 AQVAQSGGNGFTS
+1037 AQVAQSGANGFTA

-1055 IFGSNTD
+1055 IFGSN
-1062 AAVEAANNCLLNGLP
+1062 
-1077 QASANGAALGNSANA
+1077 
-1092 GILSSNMSMVFGT
+1092 
-1105 NAQAATDIAN
+1105 AQAAADAAN
-1115 FTLMNGAAQAGAS
+1115 FALINGSAQAGAS

-1155 ATSNFAFG
+1155 AASNFAFG

-1189 GISSMFQTTGTNATN
+1189 GISNMFQVTGSNATN
-1204 ILNSTIKG
+1204 ILNSTIQG
-1212 SQGTISSAT
+1212 SQGTISSASA
-1221 KNLGRSSASALKG
+1221 NLGRSSASALKG

-1246 SAVNMFCAGIRGIT
+1246 SAVNMFCAGIRGLT
-1260 SSAISAARALGTG
+1260 SSAISAARALGAG
-1273 TIRGLSECNLSTEGR
+1273 AIRGLSGCNLSTEGR

-1320 ENSLSGYSGS
+1320 ESSLSGYSGS
-1330 GYNVGAQFSAGFAS
+1330 GYDIGVQFSAGFAS
-1344 GIRSGEYEVT
+1344 GIRAGGGGV
-1354 AAAAYVANQAVA
+1354 AAAAADVANQAVA
-1366 AAKRNLKTA
+1366 AAQRNLKVA

-1389 KGLEVGIQENTRG
+1389 KGLEVGIDENKRG

>member
-9 DTSIDNAGALK
+9 ETSIDNAGALK

-52 HSAEIAVTALAGVG
+52 HSAAIAVTALAGVG
-66 TAITVAGGFAVKVGS
+66 TAVAAAGGLAVKVGS

-234 GQAGTALRSIMTR
+234 SQAGTALRSIMTR

-256 GAMNKLG
+256 GAMNKLS

-297 TASALGGQEA
+297 TAAALGGQEA

-322 EKLQSAIE
+322 EKLQSAIA

-417 APKMIDASVFVVKS
+417 APKMIDASVSVVKS

-446 ANDIVKSLC
+446 ADDIVKSLC
-455 DGLVKLLPKEIQK
+455 NGLVKLLPKEMQK

-482 TGMKSAA
+482 SGT
-489 TVVKNVIDIIGTL
+489 KNLLSVAQSVLNAVGAV
-502 FKKLGGNMDTVIPAI
+502 FKRLGGNMDDIIPTVV
-517 ASIVV
+517 SIVA

-531 GPVST
+531 GPVSS

-541 TKLSGAAKGAG
+541 TKLTGAAKGAG
-552 IATAALNAIM
+552 LATTALNAIM
-562 SANPATLIA
+562 AANPATLIA
-571 GAIAVLVGGL
+571 GAIALLVGGL
-581 ATYALTAGRADE
+581 AAYALTAGRADE
-593 QQNAFNERMDKLG
+593 QQSAFNERMDKLG

-624 DTSASIEASAAPV
+624 DTSSSIDASAAPV

-669 NEAMGTSYHIT
+669 NDAMGTSYHIT
-680 ADGFISDNDEVKQ
+680 SEGFIADNDEVKQ
-693 SLQDI
+693 SLQDV
-698 NTTIDEYVENLK
+698 NTTIDEYVRNI
-710 RKSYSEAAAD
+710 KSKALSEAASGNYTEAIRNQAD
-720 DYVEA
+720 AQKDLTDA
-725 TKRQKE
+725 QKE
-731 AQADLIKVQ
+731 YQKSYDELIKV
-740 KEYREGFDKLIETG
+740 DKQWRDGLADDDAYG
-754 EKWNSTRSL
+754 K
-763 GDYKEYIAAQENL
+763 AQENL
-776 KKTTEELE
+776 KNTTKKLTD
-784 NATQAA
+784 ASQAA
-790 AETDAQV
+790 TEADTVV
-797 KGLDQVLDYL
+797 KGLDSIMDTL
-807 ADGTPESMQ
+807 GEGSPESIQ
-816 KAIDSYSNLGTEAS
+816 KAMDAYAKLPIESEKAAKGV
-830 KTAEGIAVSEQMIQD
+830 AVSEQMIQD
-845 ALSSTDYSKMTQ
+845 ALSSTDYSKMAE
-857 GFQLAVMQIEQS
+857 GFQLAVMQIEKS

-879 SIVQAVNNFDKLGTE
+879 SIVKAVNNFDKLGTE

-899 ANSMRIMM
+899 ANSMRLLMD
-907 EAMKGEVPEFV
+907 AMKDKVPEFAD
-918 GVANQTSDKV
+918 VANLTSEEII
-928 VQTFGEYLVNSG
+928 QTFGKYLKDSG
-940 ALGDVGTEAIE
+940 ALGDIGTEALD
-951 KMMDSMDSADTT
+951 KMMKSMESADAT
-963 SVPKRKGR
+963 SVPNKREKK
-971 ETTQTA
+971 
-977 AQSIEEGYGV
+977 S
-987 LRTASQG
+987 LRPPHSL
-994 AGNQVGQ
+994 
-1001 GFSDA
+1001 
-1006 DYSTAV
+1006 
-1012 FWAAK
+1012 
-1017 VCGMTVDEM
+1017 CGMVTM
-1026 MAHTDELYTVA
+1026 SL
-1037 AQVAQSGGNGFTS
+1037 
-1050 ADLVG
+1050 
-1055 IFGSNTD
+1055 
-1062 AAVEAANNCLLNGLP
+1062 
-1077 QASANGAALGNSANA
+1077 
-1092 GILSSNMSMVFGT
+1092 ILHQR
-1105 NAQAATDIAN
+1105 AQA
-1115 FTLMNGAAQAGAS
+1115 
-1128 GANFGNSTNAALMA
+1128 
-1142 SNMPGVFAGQANG
+1142 
-1155 ATSNFAFG
+1155 
-1163 MLSGA
+1163 
-1168 GQGAA
+1168 
-1173 AASSVGS
+1173 
-1180 SAGMALQNS
+1180 
-1189 GISSMFQTTGTNATN
+1189 
-1204 ILNSTIKG
+1204 
-1212 SQGTISSAT
+1212 
-1221 KNLGRSSASALKG
+1221 
-1234 VNLGSNFQSQAR
+1234 
-1246 SAVNMFCAGIRGIT
+1246 
-1260 SSAISAARALGTG
+1260 
-1273 TIRGLSECNLSTEGR
+1273 
-1288 TQGSKFARSFSEGI
+1288 
-1302 DSGRSSAS
+1302 
-1310 TAASGLGSDA
+1310 
-1320 ENSLSGYSGS
+1320 
-1330 GYNVGAQFSAGFAS
+1330 
-1344 GIRSGEYEVT
+1344 
-1354 AAAAYVANQAVA
+1354 
-1366 AAKRNLKTA
+1366 
-1375 SPSRVMRAIGRWYD
+1375 
-1389 KGLEVGIQENTRG
+1389 
-1402 VEKAVDRLSDKL
+1402 
-1414 TFDPNSLLAKM
+1414 
-1425 RGDFDNNLSRIA
+1425 
-1437 GNHLANRYIATV
+1437 NR
-1449 TAPEPQ
+1449 
-1455 EPAKVEQT
+1455 
-1463 VNIYQPVKSPVETA
+1463 
-1477 RELRK
+1477 
-1482 VGRELAFG
+1482 

>member
-1 MADGKITI
+1 MADGKVTL
-9 DTSIDNAGALK
+9 DTGIDNAGALK
-20 DLKKLTSNVSQ
+20 DLKKLTSSVSQ

-66 TAITVAGGFAVKVGS
+66 TAITAAGGLAVKVGS

-234 GQAGTALRSIMTR
+234 SQAGTALRSIMTR

-297 TASALGGQEA
+297 TAAALGGQEA

-322 EKLQSAIE
+322 EKLQSAIA

-637 ERLRGKLSEAFD
+637 ERLRDKMSEAFD

-669 NEAMGTSYHIT
+669 NDAMGTEYSIT
-680 ADGFISDNDEVKQ
+680 ADGFIQNNEGVNQ

-698 NTTIDEYVENLK
+698 NASIDEYVQNLK
-710 RKSYSEAAAD
+710 KKAYSEAASD
-720 DYVEA
+720 DLVEA
-725 TKRQKE
+725 TKRQTEAHRDLTE
-731 AQADLIKVQ
+731 AQREHTKAIEEMVKQDQLAKDGMLDINAYEEAQRNLATTTKKVQ
-740 KEYREGFDKLIETG
+740 EAG
-754 EKWNSTRSL
+754 
-763 GDYKEYIAAQENL
+763 
-776 KKTTEELE
+776 
-784 NATQAA
+784 QAA
-790 AETDAQV
+790 VEADAQV
-797 KGLDQVLDYL
+797 EGLEGVMDELGK
-807 ADGTPESMQ
+807 GTPESVQ
-816 KAIDSYSNLGTEAS
+816 KAIDAYAKIPIESEDAAKGVVAS
-830 KTAEGIAVSEQMIQD
+830 QQTIQD
-845 ALSSTDYSKMTQ
+845 ALSSTDYSKMSE
-857 GFQLAVMQIEQS
+857 GFQLAILQIEKS
-869 GGEIPKSLQE
+869 GGEIPKSLQQ
-879 SIVQAVNNFDKLGTE
+879 SIVEALKNFDKLGTE
-894 GKESV
+894 GQESV
-899 ANSMRIMM
+899 ASAMRLMM
-907 EAMKGEVPEFV
+907 DAMKDKIPEFSNMA
-918 GVANQTSDKV
+918 GATSDQV
-928 VQTFGEYLVNSG
+928 IQTFGKYLKDSG
-940 ALGDVGTEAIE
+940 ALGDIGTEALD
-951 KMMDSMDSADTT
+951 KMMKSMESADTT
-963 SVPKRKGR
+963 SVPNKKGK
-971 ETTQTA
+971 EVTETA
-977 AQSIEEGYGV
+977 AQSMRNGYDV
-987 LRTASQG
+987 INTASKG
-994 AGNQVGQ
+994 AGEQIGQ
-1001 GFSDA
+1001 GFSAA
-1006 DYSTAV
+1006 DYSLAITA
-1012 FWAAK
+1012 AAK
-1017 VCGMTVDEM
+1017 ACDMTVE
-1026 MAHTDELYTVA
+1026 ELMGHQEQIYAVA
-1037 AQVAQSGGNGFTS
+1037 AQVAQSGANGFTA

-1055 IFGSNTD
+1055 IFGSN
-1062 AAVEAANNCLLNGLP
+1062 
-1077 QASANGAALGNSANA
+1077 
-1092 GILSSNMSMVFGT
+1092 
-1105 NAQAATDIAN
+1105 AQAAADAAN
-1115 FTLMNGAAQAGAS
+1115 FALINGSAQAGAS

-1155 ATSNFAFG
+1155 AASNFAFG

-1168 GQGAA
+1168 AQGAA

-1189 GISSMFQTTGTNATN
+1189 GISNMFQTTGTNATN

-1212 SQGTISSAT
+1212 SQGTISSASA
-1221 KNLGRSSASALKG
+1221 NLGRSSASALKG

-1246 SAVNMFCAGIRGIT
+1246 SAVNMFCAGIRGLT
-1260 SSAISAARALGTG
+1260 SSAISASRALGTG
-1273 TIRGLSECNLSTEGR
+1273 SIRGLSECNLSTAGK
-1288 TQGSKFARSFSEGI
+1288 TQGSQFASSFASGI
-1302 DSGRSSAS
+1302 SSGSSSAS
-1310 TAASGLGSDA
+1310 ASATAVGGSA
-1320 ENSLSGYSGS
+1320 LSSLSGYSGS
-1330 GYNVGAQFSAGFAS
+1330 GYDIGVQFSAGFAS
-1344 GIRSGEYEVT
+1344 GIRAGGGGV
-1354 AAAAYVANQAVA
+1354 AAAAADVANQAVA
-1366 AAKRNLKTA
+1366 AAQRNLKVA

-1389 KGLEVGIQENTRG
+1389 KGLEVGIDENKRG

>member
-9 DTSIDNAGALK
+9 ETSIDNAGALK
-20 DLKKLTSNVSQ
+20 DLIKLTDKLNQ
-31 QGNAAAG
+31 QGRVTAG
-38 AASSAFSKIGSAAK
+38 AASGIFSKIGSAAK
-52 HSAEIAVTALAGVG
+52 HSAAIAVTALAGVG
-66 TAITVAGGFAVKVGS
+66 TAITAAGGLSVKVGS
-81 DFEAAMS
+81 NFEAAMS

-99 DLSKLTEKAKE
+99 DLSRLTEKAKE

-132 GWKTEEMLNGV
+132 GWKTEDMLSGV

-169 SFGLQA
+169 AFGLQA

-234 GQAGTALRSIMTR
+234 SQAGTALRSIMTK

-288 GLSEEEKAA
+288 GLSKEEKAA
-297 TASALGGQEA
+297 TAAALGGQEA

-322 EKLQSAIE
+322 EKLQSAIA

-417 APKMIDASVFVVKS
+417 APKMIDASVSVVKS

-446 ANDIVKSLC
+446 ADDIVKSLC
-455 DGLVKLLPKEIQK
+455 NGLVKLLPKEMQK

-482 TGMKSAA
+482 SGT
-489 TVVKNVIDIIGTL
+489 KNLLSVAQSVLNAVGAV
-502 FKKLGGNMDTVIPAI
+502 FKRLGGNMDDIIPTVV
-517 ASIVV
+517 SIVA

-531 GPVST
+531 GPVSS

-541 TKLSGAAKGAG
+541 TKLTGAAKGAG
-552 IATAALNAIM
+552 LATTALNAIM
-562 SANPATLIA
+562 AANPATLIA
-571 GAIAVLVGGL
+571 GAIALLVGGL
-581 ATYALTAGRADE
+581 AAYALTAGRADE
-593 QQNAFNERMDKLG
+593 QQSAFNERMDKLG

-624 DTSASIEASAAPV
+624 DTSSSIDASAAPV

-669 NEAMGTSYHIT
+669 NDAMGTSYHIT
-680 ADGFISDNDEVKQ
+680 SEGFIADNDEVKQ
-693 SLQDI
+693 SLQDV
-698 NTTIDEYVENLK
+698 NTTIDEYVRNI
-710 RKSYSEAAAD
+710 KSKALSEAASGNYTEAIRNQAD
-720 DYVEA
+720 AQKDLTDA
-725 TKRQKE
+725 QKE
-731 AQADLIKVQ
+731 YQKSYDELIKV
-740 KEYREGFDKLIETG
+740 DKQWRDGLADDDAYG
-754 EKWNSTRSL
+754 K
-763 GDYKEYIAAQENL
+763 AQENL
-776 KKTTEELE
+776 KNTTKKLTD
-784 NATQAA
+784 ASQAA
-790 AETDAQV
+790 TEADTVV
-797 KGLDQVLDYL
+797 KGLDSIMDTL
-807 ADGTPESMQ
+807 GEGSPESIQ
-816 KAIDSYSNLGTEAS
+816 KAMDAYAKLPIESEKAAKGV
-830 KTAEGIAVSEQMIQD
+830 AVSEQMIQD
-845 ALSSTDYSKMTQ
+845 ALSSTDYSKMAE
-857 GFQLAVMQIEQS
+857 GFQLAVMQIEKS

-879 SIVQAVNNFDKLGTE
+879 SIVKAVNNFDKLGTE

-899 ANSMRIMM
+899 ANSMRLLMD
-907 EAMKGEVPEFV
+907 AMKDKVPEFAD
-918 GVANQTSDKV
+918 VANLTSEEII
-928 VQTFGEYLVNSG
+928 QTFGKYLKDSG
-940 ALGDVGTEAIE
+940 ALGDIGTEALD
-951 KMMDSMDSADTT
+951 KMMKSMESADAT
-963 SVPKRKGR
+963 SVPNKKGK
-971 ETTQTA
+971 EVTETA
-977 AQSIEEGYGV
+977 AQSMRNGYDV
-987 LRTASQG
+987 INTASKG
-994 AGNQVGQ
+994 AGEQIGQ
-1001 GFSDA
+1001 GFSAA
-1006 DYSTAV
+1006 DYSLAITA
-1012 FWAAK
+1012 AAK
-1017 VCGMTVDEM
+1017 ACNMTVE
-1026 MAHTDELYTVA
+1026 ELMGHQEQIYAVA
-1037 AQVAQSGGNGFTS
+1037 AQVAQSGANGFTA

-1055 IFGSNTD
+1055 IFGSN
-1062 AAVEAANNCLLNGLP
+1062 
-1077 QASANGAALGNSANA
+1077 
-1092 GILSSNMSMVFGT
+1092 
-1105 NAQAATDIAN
+1105 AQAAADAAN
-1115 FTLMNGAAQAGAS
+1115 FALINGSAQAGAS

-1155 ATSNFAFG
+1155 AASNFAFG

-1189 GISSMFQTTGTNATN
+1189 GISNMFQVTGSNATN
-1204 ILNSTIKG
+1204 ILNSTIQG
-1212 SQGTISSAT
+1212 SQGTISSASA
-1221 KNLGRSSASALKG
+1221 NLGRSSASALKG

-1246 SAVNMFCAGIRGIT
+1246 SAVNMFCAGIRGLT
-1260 SSAISAARALGTG
+1260 SSAISAARALGAG
-1273 TIRGLSECNLSTEGR
+1273 AIRGLSGCNLSTEGR

-1320 ENSLSGYSGS
+1320 ESSLSGYSGS
-1330 GYNVGAQFSAGFAS
+1330 GYDIGVQFSAGFAS
-1344 GIRSGEYEVT
+1344 GIRAGGGGV
-1354 AAAAYVANQAVA
+1354 AAAAADVANQAVA
-1366 AAKRNLKTA
+1366 AAQRNLKVA

-1389 KGLEVGIQENTRG
+1389 KGLEVGIDENKRG

>member
-9 DTSIDNAGALK
+9 ETSIDNAGALK

-52 HSAEIAVTALAGVG
+52 HSAAIAVTALAGVG
-66 TAITVAGGFAVKVGS
+66 TAVAAAGGLAVKVGS

-234 GQAGTALRSIMTR
+234 SQAGTALRSIMTR

-297 TASALGGQEA
+297 TAAALGGQEA

-322 EKLQSAIE
+322 EKLQSAIA

-354 KSSLEGLGIEVY
+354 KSSLEGLGIEIY
-366 ESMQEPLKNAA
+366 EGMQEPLKNAA
-377 DNGIADVNRLTE
+377 DNAIVDVNRLTD

-399 VEEAGDIL
+399 VEEAGSIL

-417 APKMIDASVFVVKS
+417 APKMIDASVSVVKS
-431 FVKGIGKNKMQLKVA
+431 FIKGIGKNKAQLKVA

-455 DGLVKLLPKEIQK
+455 DGLVKLLPKEMQK

-482 TGMKSAA
+482 AGTKNI
-489 TVVKNVIDIIGTL
+489 TNVVKNIVSVVGAL
-502 FKKLGGNMDTVIPAI
+502 FKKLGGSMDTIIPTVI
-517 ASIVV
+517 SIVT
-522 AFKTFKAVT
+522 AFKTFKAVS

-536 VVSVI
+536 VVGVI
-541 TKLSGAAKGAG
+541 TKLNGAAKGAG
-552 IATAALNAIM
+552 LATSALNAIM
-562 SANPATLIA
+562 SANPATIIA
-571 GAIAVLVGGL
+571 GGIALLVGGL
-581 ATYALTAGRADE
+581 AAYVTTTGRADE

-624 DTSASIEASAAPV
+624 DTSSSIEASTAPI
-637 ERLRGKLSEAFD
+637 ERLRDKLSEAFD

-680 ADGFISDNDEVKQ
+680 SEGFIADNNEVKQ
-693 SLQDI
+693 SLQDV
-698 NTTIDEYVENLK
+698 NATIDEYVENLK

-731 AQADLIKVQ
+731 AQDDLIKAQ
-740 KEYREGFDKLIETG
+740 QEYRDGFDKLIETG
-754 EKWNSTRSL
+754 KKWDATKSL
-763 GDYKEYIAAQENL
+763 GDNREYIKAQENL

-790 AETDAQV
+790 AEADVQV
-797 KGLDQVLDYL
+797 GGLDQVMDYL
-807 ADGTPESMQ
+807 AEGTPESLQ
-816 KAIDSYSNLGTEAS
+816 KAIDSYSNLGVQAS
-830 KTAEGIAVSEQMIQD
+830 KTADGIAVSEQMIQD

-907 EAMKGEVPEFV
+907 EAMQGEVPEFV

-928 VQTFGEYLVNSG
+928 IQTFGEYLVNSG
-940 ALGDVGTEAIE
+940 ALGDVGSEAIE
-951 KMMDSMDSADTT
+951 KMMDSMDSVDTT
-963 SVPKRKGR
+963 SVPKKKGR

-977 AQSIEEGYGV
+977 AQSMRDGYEV
-987 LRTASQG
+987 INTASRG
-994 AGNQVGQ
+994 AGEQIGQ
-1001 GFSDA
+1001 GFSAA
-1006 DYSTAV
+1006 DYSLAITA
-1012 FWAAK
+1012 AAK
-1017 VCGMTVDEM
+1017 ACKMTEY
-1026 MAHTDELYTVA
+1026 ELMGHQEQIYAVA
-1037 AQVAQSGGNGFTS
+1037 AQVAQSGANGFTS
-1050 ADLVG
+1050 ADLAG
-1055 IFGSNTD
+1055 IFGSNAQAAAD
-1062 AAVEAANNCLLNGLP
+1062 AANFYLMNGVP
-1077 QASANGAALGNSANA
+1077 QASITGAAFGNSSNA
-1092 GILSSNMSMVFGT
+1092 GIT
-1105 NAQAATDIAN
+1105 
-1115 FTLMNGAAQAGAS
+1115 
-1128 GANFGNSTNAALMA
+1128 A

-1155 ATSNFAFG
+1155 AAFNFASG

-1168 GQGAA
+1168 AQASGAA
-1173 AASSVGS
+1173 AAVGS
-1180 SAGMALQNS
+1180 AAGVGLQNS
-1189 GISSMFQTTGTNATN
+1189 GIVSGFMGTANSATN
-1204 ILNSTIKG
+1204 VLNSTIKG

-1221 KNLGRSSASALKG
+1221 TNLGRSSASALKG

-1246 SAVNMFCAGIRGIT
+1246 SAVNMFCAGIRGLT

-1273 TIRGLSECNLSTEGR
+1273 SIRGLSECNLSTEGK
-1288 TQGSKFARSFSEGI
+1288 TQGSKFSKSFAEGI

-1310 TAASGLGSDA
+1310 TAASGVGSDA

-1330 GYNVGAQFSAGFAS
+1330 GYDVGVQFSAGFAS
-1344 GIRSGEYEVT
+1344 GIRAGGGGV
-1354 AAAAYVANQAVA
+1354 AAAAADVANKAVA
-1366 AAKRNLKTA
+1366 AAQRNLKVA

-1389 KGLEVGIQENTRG
+1389 KGLEVGIDENKRG

>member
-9 DTSIDNAGALK
+9 ETSIDNAGALK
-20 DLKKLTSNVSQ
+20 DLIKLTDKLNQ
-31 QGNAAAG
+31 QGRVTAG
-38 AASSAFSKIGSAAK
+38 AASGIFSKIGSAAK
-52 HSAEIAVTALAGVG
+52 HSAAIAVTALAGVG
-66 TAITVAGGFAVKVGS
+66 TAITAAGGLSVKVGS
-81 DFEAAMS
+81 NFEAAMS

-99 DLSKLTEKAKE
+99 DLSRLTEKAKE

-132 GWKTEEMLNGV
+132 GWKTEDMLSGV

-169 SFGLQA
+169 AFGLQA

-234 GQAGTALRSIMTR
+234 GQAGTVLRSIMTR

-256 GAMNKLG
+256 DAMNKLG

-277 TIMQDLREGFS
+277 TIMQDLRAGFS
-288 GLSEEEKAA
+288 GLSKDEKAA
-297 TASALGGQEA
+297 TAAALGGQEA

-322 EKLQSAIE
+322 EKLQSAIA
-330 NCDGTAERMAE
+330 NCDGTAEKMAE
-341 TMLDNLQGSLTIL
+341 TMQDNLQGSLTIL
-354 KSSLEGLGIEVY
+354 KSSLEGLGIEIY
-366 ESMQEPLKNAA
+366 EGMQEPLKNAA
-377 DNGIADVNRLTE
+377 DNAIVDVNRLTD

-417 APKMIDASVFVVKS
+417 APKMIDASVSVVKS

-446 ANDIVKSLC
+446 SNDIVKSLC

-482 TGMKSAA
+482 AGT
-489 TVVKNVIDIIGTL
+489 KNLLSVAQSVLNAVGAV
-502 FKKLGGNMDTVIPAI
+502 FKRLGGNMDDIIPTVV
-517 ASIVV
+517 SVV
-522 AFKTFKAVT
+522 AAFKTFKAVS
-531 GPVST
+531 GPVSS

-541 TKLSGAAKGAG
+541 TSLTGAAKGAG
-552 IATAALNAIM
+552 LATTALNAIM
-562 SANPATLIA
+562 AANPATLIA
-571 GAIAVLVGGL
+571 GAIALLVGGL
-581 ATYALTAGRADE
+581 AAYALTAGRADE
-593 QQNAFNERMDKLG
+593 QQSAFNKRMDKLG

-624 DTSASIEASAAPV
+624 DTSSSIDASAAPV

-669 NEAMGTSYHIT
+669 NDAMGTSYHIT
-680 ADGFISDNDEVKQ
+680 SEGFIADNDEVKQ
-693 SLQDI
+693 SLQDV
-698 NTTIDEYVENLK
+698 NTTIDEYVRNI
-710 RKSYSEAAAD
+710 KSKALSEAASGNYTEAIRNQAD
-720 DYVEA
+720 AQKDLTDA
-725 TKRQKE
+725 QKE
-731 AQADLIKVQ
+731 YQKSYDELIKV
-740 KEYREGFDKLIETG
+740 DKQWRDGLADDDAYG
-754 EKWNSTRSL
+754 K
-763 GDYKEYIAAQENL
+763 AQENL
-776 KKTTEELE
+776 KNTTKKLTD
-784 NATQAA
+784 ASQAA
-790 AETDAQV
+790 TEADTVV
-797 KGLDQVLDYL
+797 KGLDSIMDTL
-807 ADGTPESMQ
+807 GEGSPESIQ
-816 KAIDSYSNLGTEAS
+816 KAMDAYAKLPIESEKAAKGV
-830 KTAEGIAVSEQMIQD
+830 AVSEQMIQD
-845 ALSSTDYSKMTQ
+845 ALSSTDYSKMAE
-857 GFQLAVMQIEQS
+857 GFQLAVMQIEKS

-879 SIVQAVNNFDKLGTE
+879 SIVKAVNNFDKLGTE

-899 ANSMRIMM
+899 ANSMRLLMD
-907 EAMKGEVPEFV
+907 AMKDKVPEFAD
-918 GVANQTSDKV
+918 VANLTSEEII
-928 VQTFGEYLVNSG
+928 QTFGKYLKDSG
-940 ALGDVGTEAIE
+940 ALGDIGTEALD
-951 KMMDSMDSADTT
+951 KMMKSMESADAT
-963 SVPKRKGR
+963 SVPNKKGK
-971 ETTQTA
+971 EVTETA
-977 AQSIEEGYGV
+977 AQSMRNGYEV
-987 LRTASQG
+987 INTASKG
-994 AGNQVGQ
+994 AGEQIGQ
-1001 GFSDA
+1001 GFSAA
-1006 DYSTAV
+1006 DYSLAITA
-1012 FWAAK
+1012 AAK
-1017 VCGMTVDEM
+1017 ACNMTVE
-1026 MAHTDELYTVA
+1026 ELMGHQEQIYAVA
-1037 AQVAQSGGNGFTS
+1037 AQVAQSGANGFT
-1050 ADLVG
+1050 ATDLVG
-1055 IFGSNTD
+1055 IFGSNTS
-1062 AAVEAANNCLLNGLP
+1062 AAVNAANMFLA
-1077 QASANGAALGNSANA
+1077 QGA
-1092 GILSSNMSMVFGT
+1092 V
-1105 NAQAATDIAN
+1105 
-1115 FTLMNGAAQAGAS
+1115 QAGAS

-1142 SNMPGVFAGQANG
+1142 SNMPGVFAEQANG
-1155 ATSNFAFG
+1155 AASNFAFG

-1189 GISSMFQTTGTNATN
+1189 GISNMFQVTGSNATN
-1204 ILNSTIKG
+1204 ILNSTIQG
-1212 SQGTISSAT
+1212 SQGTISSASA
-1221 KNLGRSSASALKG
+1221 NLGRSSASALKG

-1246 SAVNMFCAGIRGIT
+1246 SAVNMFCAGIRGLT
-1260 SSAISAARALGTG
+1260 SSAISAARALGAG
-1273 TIRGLSECNLSTEGR
+1273 AIRGLSGCNLSTAGK
-1288 TQGSKFARSFSEGI
+1288 TQGSQFARSFSEGI

-1320 ENSLSGYSGS
+1320 ESSLSGYSGS
-1330 GYNVGAQFSAGFAS
+1330 GYDIGVQFSAGFAS
-1344 GIRSGEYEVT
+1344 GIRAGGGGV
-1354 AAAAYVANQAVA
+1354 AAAAADVANQAVA
-1366 AAKRNLKTA
+1366 AAQRNLKVA

-1389 KGLEVGIQENTRG
+1389 KGLEVGIDENKRG

-1425 RGDFDNNLSRIA
+1425 RGDFDNNLNRIA

>member
-38 AASSAFSKIGSAAK
+38 AASSAFSKVGSAAK
-52 HSAEIAVTALAGVG
+52 HSAAIAVTALAGVG
-66 TAITVAGGFAVKVGS
+66 TAVAAAGGLAVKVGS

-234 GQAGTALRSIMTR
+234 SQAGTALRSIMTR

-297 TASALGGQEA
+297 TAAALGGQEA

-315 GASPEEY
+315 GASPEGY
-322 EKLQSAIE
+322 EKLQSAIA

-417 APKMIDASVFVVKS
+417 APKMIDASVSVVKS

-446 ANDIVKSLC
+446 ADDIVKSLC
-455 DGLVKLLPKEIQK
+455 NGLVKLLPKEMQK

-482 TGMKSAA
+482 SGT
-489 TVVKNVIDIIGTL
+489 KNLLSVAQSVLNAVGAV
-502 FKKLGGNMDTVIPAI
+502 FKRLGGNMDDIIPTVV
-517 ASIVV
+517 SIVA

-531 GPVST
+531 GPVSS

-541 TKLSGAAKGAG
+541 TKLTGAAKGAG
-552 IATAALNAIM
+552 LATTALNAIIA
-562 SANPATLIA
+562 ANPATLIA
-571 GAIAVLVGGL
+571 GAIALLVGGL
-581 ATYALTAGRADE
+581 AAYALTAGRADE
-593 QQNAFNERMDKLG
+593 QQSAFNERMDKLG

-637 ERLRGKLSEAFD
+637 ERLRDKMSEAFD

-669 NEAMGTSYHIT
+669 NDAMGTSYHIT
-680 ADGFISDNDEVKQ
+680 SEGFIADNDEVKQ
-693 SLQDI
+693 SLQDV
-698 NTTIDEYVENLK
+698 NTTIDEYVRNI
-710 RKSYSEAAAD
+710 KSKALSEAASGNYTEAIRNQAD
-720 DYVEA
+720 AQKDLTDA
-725 TKRQKE
+725 QKE
-731 AQADLIKVQ
+731 YQKSYDELIKV
-740 KEYREGFDKLIETG
+740 DKQWRDGLADDDAYG
-754 EKWNSTRSL
+754 K
-763 GDYKEYIAAQENL
+763 AQENL
-776 KKTTEELE
+776 KNTTKKLTD
-784 NATQAA
+784 ASQAA
-790 AETDAQV
+790 TEADTVV
-797 KGLDQVLDYL
+797 KGLDSIMDTL
-807 ADGTPESMQ
+807 GEGSPESIQ
-816 KAIDSYSNLGTEAS
+816 KAMDTYAKLPIESEKAAKGV
-830 KTAEGIAVSEQMIQD
+830 AVSEQMIQD
-845 ALSSTDYSKMTQ
+845 ALSSTDYSKMAE
-857 GFQLAVMQIEQS
+857 GFQLAVMQIEKS

-879 SIVQAVNNFDKLGTE
+879 SIVKAVNNFDKLGTE

-899 ANSMRIMM
+899 ANSMRLLMD
-907 EAMKGEVPEFV
+907 AMKDKVPEFAD
-918 GVANQTSDKV
+918 VANLTSEEII
-928 VQTFGEYLVNSG
+928 QTFGKYLKDSG
-940 ALGDVGTEAIE
+940 ALGDIGTEALD
-951 KMMDSMDSADTT
+951 KMMKSMESADAT
-963 SVPKRKGR
+963 SVPNKKGK
-971 ETTQTA
+971 EVTETA
-977 AQSIEEGYGV
+977 AQSMRNGYEV
-987 LRTASQG
+987 INTASKG
-994 AGNQVGQ
+994 AGEQIGQ
-1001 GFSDA
+1001 GFSAA
-1006 DYSTAV
+1006 DYSLAITA
-1012 FWAAK
+1012 AAK
-1017 VCGMTVDEM
+1017 ACNMTVE
-1026 MAHTDELYTVA
+1026 ELMGHQEQIYAVA
-1037 AQVAQSGGNGFTS
+1037 AQVAQSGANGFT
-1050 ADLVG
+1050 ATDLVG
-1055 IFGSNTD
+1055 IFGSNTS
-1062 AAVEAANNCLLNGLP
+1062 AAVNAANMFLA
-1077 QASANGAALGNSANA
+1077 QGA
-1092 GILSSNMSMVFGT
+1092 V
-1105 NAQAATDIAN
+1105 
-1115 FTLMNGAAQAGAS
+1115 QAGAS

-1142 SNMPGVFAGQANG
+1142 SNMPGVFAEQANG
-1155 ATSNFAFG
+1155 AASNFAFG

-1189 GISSMFQTTGTNATN
+1189 GISNMFQVTGSNATN
-1204 ILNSTIKG
+1204 ILNSTIQG
-1212 SQGTISSAT
+1212 SQGTISSASA
-1221 KNLGRSSASALKG
+1221 NLGRSSASALKG

-1246 SAVNMFCAGIRGIT
+1246 SAVNMFCAGIRGLT
-1260 SSAISAARALGTG
+1260 SSAISAARALGAG
-1273 TIRGLSECNLSTEGR
+1273 AIRGLSGCNLSTAGK
-1288 TQGSKFARSFSEGI
+1288 TQGSQFASSFSSGI
-1302 DSGRSSAS
+1302 SSGSSSVSAS
-1310 TAASGLGSDA
+1310 ARAVGHSALDGLNTYA
-1320 ENSLSGYSGS
+1320 GS
-1330 GYNVGAQFSAGFAS
+1330 GYDVGVQFSAGFAS
-1344 GIRSGEYEVT
+1344 GIRAGGGGV
-1354 AAAAYVANQAVA
+1354 AAAAADVANQAVA
-1366 AAKRNLKTA
+1366 AAQRNLKVA

-1389 KGLEVGIQENTRG
+1389 KGLEVGIDENKRG

-1437 GNHLANRYIATV
+1437 GNHLANRYITTV

-1455 EPAKVEQT
+1455 GPAKVEQT

-1477 RELRK
+1477 RELRR

>member
-9 DTSIDNAGALK
+9 ETSIDNAGALK
-20 DLKKLTSNVSQ
+20 DLIKLTDKLNQ
-31 QGNAAAG
+31 QGRVTAG
-38 AASSAFSKIGSAAK
+38 AASGIFSKIGSAAK
-52 HSAEIAVTALAGVG
+52 HSAAIAVTALAGVG
-66 TAITVAGGFAVKVGS
+66 TAITAAGGLSVKVGS
-81 DFEAAMS
+81 NFEAAMS

-99 DLSKLTEKAKE
+99 DLSRLTEKAKE

-132 GWKTEEMLNGV
+132 GWKTEDMLSGV

-169 SFGLQA
+169 AFGLQA

-256 GAMNKLG
+256 DAMNKLG

-277 TIMQDLREGFS
+277 TIMQDLRAGFS
-288 GLSEEEKAA
+288 GLSEDEKAA
-297 TASALGGQEA
+297 TAAALGGQEA

-322 EKLQSAIE
+322 EKLQSAIA
-330 NCDGTAERMAE
+330 NCDGTAEKMAE
-341 TMLDNLQGSLTIL
+341 TMQDNLQGSLTIL
-354 KSSLEGLGIEVY
+354 KSSLEGLGIEIY
-366 ESMQEPLKNAA
+366 EGMQEPLKNAA
-377 DNGIADVNRLTE
+377 DNAIVDVNRLTD

-417 APKMIDASVFVVKS
+417 APKMIDASVSVVKS

-446 ANDIVKSLC
+446 SNDIVKSLC
-455 DGLVKLLPKEIQK
+455 DGLVKLLPKEMQK

-482 TGMKSAA
+482 SGT
-489 TVVKNVIDIIGTL
+489 KNLLSVAQSVLNAVGAV
-502 FKKLGGNMDTVIPAI
+502 FKRLGGNMDDIIPTVV
-517 ASIVV
+517 SVV
-522 AFKTFKAVT
+522 AAFKTFKAVS
-531 GPVST
+531 GPVSS

-541 TKLSGAAKGAG
+541 TSLTGAAKGAG
-552 IATAALNAIM
+552 LATTALNAIM
-562 SANPATLIA
+562 AANPATLIA
-571 GAIAVLVGGL
+571 GAIALLVGGL
-581 ATYALTAGRADE
+581 AAYALTAGRADE
-593 QQNAFNERMDKLG
+593 QQSAFNERMDKLG

-637 ERLRGKLSEAFD
+637 ERLRDKMSEAFD

-669 NEAMGTSYHIT
+669 NDAMGTSYHIT
-680 ADGFISDNDEVKQ
+680 SEGFIADNDEVKQ
-693 SLQDI
+693 SLQDV
-698 NTTIDEYVENLK
+698 NTTIDEYVRNI
-710 RKSYSEAAAD
+710 KSKALSEAASGNYTEAIRNQAD
-720 DYVEA
+720 AQKDLTDA
-725 TKRQKE
+725 QKE
-731 AQADLIKVQ
+731 YQKSYDELIKV
-740 KEYREGFDKLIETG
+740 DKQWRDGLADDDAYG
-754 EKWNSTRSL
+754 K
-763 GDYKEYIAAQENL
+763 AQENL
-776 KKTTEELE
+776 KNTTKKLTD
-784 NATQAA
+784 ASQAA
-790 AETDAQV
+790 TEADTVV
-797 KGLDQVLDYL
+797 KGLDSIMDTL
-807 ADGTPESMQ
+807 GEGSPESIQ
-816 KAIDSYSNLGTEAS
+816 KAMDAYAKLPIESEKAAKGV
-830 KTAEGIAVSEQMIQD
+830 AVSEQMIQD
-845 ALSSTDYSKMTQ
+845 ALSSTDYSKMAE
-857 GFQLAVMQIEQS
+857 GFQLAVMQIEKS

-879 SIVQAVNNFDKLGTE
+879 SIVKAVNNFDKLGTE

-899 ANSMRIMM
+899 ANSMRLLMD
-907 EAMKGEVPEFV
+907 AMKDKVPEFAD
-918 GVANQTSDKV
+918 VANLTSEEII
-928 VQTFGEYLVNSG
+928 QTFGKYLKDSG
-940 ALGDVGTEAIE
+940 ALGDIGTEALD
-951 KMMDSMDSADTT
+951 KMMKSMESADAT
-963 SVPKRKGR
+963 SVPNKKGK
-971 ETTQTA
+971 EVTETA
-977 AQSIEEGYGV
+977 AQSMRNGYEV
-987 LRTASQG
+987 INTASKG
-994 AGNQVGQ
+994 AGEQIGQ
-1001 GFSDA
+1001 GFSAA
-1006 DYSTAV
+1006 DYSLAITA
-1012 FWAAK
+1012 AAK
-1017 VCGMTVDEM
+1017 ACNMTVE
-1026 MAHTDELYTVA
+1026 ELMGHQEQIYAVA
-1037 AQVAQSGGNGFTS
+1037 AQVAQSGANGFT
-1050 ADLVG
+1050 ATDLVG
-1055 IFGSNTD
+1055 IFGSNTS
-1062 AAVEAANNCLLNGLP
+1062 AAVNAANMFLA
-1077 QASANGAALGNSANA
+1077 QGA
-1092 GILSSNMSMVFGT
+1092 V
-1105 NAQAATDIAN
+1105 
-1115 FTLMNGAAQAGAS
+1115 QAGAS

-1142 SNMPGVFAGQANG
+1142 SNMPGVFAEQANG
-1155 ATSNFAFG
+1155 AASNFAFG

-1189 GISSMFQTTGTNATN
+1189 GISNMFQVTGSNATN
-1204 ILNSTIKG
+1204 ILNSTIQG

-1221 KNLGRSSASALKG
+1221 SNLGRSSASALKG

-1246 SAVNMFCAGIRGIT
+1246 SAVNMFCAGIRGLT
-1260 SSAISAARALGTG
+1260 SSAVSAARALGTSS
-1273 TIRGLSECNLSTEGR
+1273 IRGLSECNLSTAGK
-1288 TQGSKFARSFSEGI
+1288 TQGSQFASSFSSGI
-1302 DSGRSSAS
+1302 NSGSSSAS
-1310 TAASGLGSDA
+1310 ASARAVGSSA
-1320 ENSLSGYSGS
+1320 LSSLSGYSGS
-1330 GYNVGAQFSAGFAS
+1330 GYDIGVQFSAGFAS
-1344 GIRSGEYEVT
+1344 GIRAGGGGV
-1354 AAAAYVANQAVA
+1354 AAAAADVANQAVA
-1366 AAKRNLKTA
+1366 AAQRNLKVA

-1389 KGLEVGIQENTRG
+1389 KGLEVGIQENTRD

>member
-66 TAITVAGGFAVKVGS
+66 TAITVAGGLAVKVGS

-99 DLSKLTEKAKE
+99 DLSKQTEKAKE

-194 NVAMMGETFKYAA
+194 NVAMMGETFKFAA

-234 GQAGTALRSIMTR
+234 SQAGTALRSIMTR

-297 TASALGGQEA
+297 TAAALGGQEA

-389 AFKQGGFDAA
+389 AFKQGGFDVA

-417 APKMIDASVFVVKS
+417 APKMIDASVSVVKS

-446 ANDIVKSLC
+446 SNDIVKSLC

-482 TGMKSAA
+482 AGT
-489 TVVKNVIDIIGTL
+489 KNLLSVAQSVLNAVGAV
-502 FKKLGGNMDTVIPAI
+502 FKRLGGNMDDIIPTVV
-517 ASIVV
+517 SVV
-522 AFKTFKAVT
+522 AAFKTFKAVS
-531 GPVST
+531 GPVSS

-541 TKLSGAAKGAG
+541 TSLTGAAKGAG
-552 IATAALNAIM
+552 LATTVLNAIM
-562 SANPATLIA
+562 AANPATLIA
-571 GAIAVLVGGL
+571 GAIALLVGGL

-637 ERLRGKLSEAFD
+637 ERLRDKMSEAFD

-669 NEAMGTSYHIT
+669 NDAMGTEYSLT
-680 ADGFISDNDEVKQ
+680 ADGFIQNSEGVKQ
-693 SLQDI
+693 SIDDV
-698 NTTIDEYVENLK
+698 NTSIDEYVQNLK
-710 RKSYSEAAAD
+710 NKALQ
-720 DYVEA
+720 EA
-725 TKRQKE
+725 TTSQYTEAIKEQAEAHRDLAE
-731 AQADLIKVQ
+731 AQKAHQEAIEKVIDVDEQWRNGLADQEAL
-740 KEYREGFDKLIETG
+740 
-754 EKWNSTRSL
+754 EK
-763 GDYKEYIAAQENL
+763 AQTNL
-776 KKTTEELE
+776 EKTTGKLQE
-784 NATQAA
+784 AGRAA
-790 AETDAQV
+790 IEADAQV
-797 KGLDQVLDYL
+797 EGLEGVMDELGK
-807 ADGTPESMQ
+807 GTPESVQ
-816 KAIDSYSNLGTEAS
+816 KAIDAYAQIPIESEEAAKGVVAS
-830 KTAEGIAVSEQMIQD
+830 QETIQE
-845 ALSSTDYSKMTQ
+845 ALSSTDYSKMSE
-857 GFQLAVMQIEQS
+857 GFQLAILQIEKS
-869 GGEIPKSLQE
+869 GGEIPKSLQQ
-879 SIVQAVNNFDKLGTE
+879 SIVEALKNFDKLGTE
-894 GKESV
+894 GQESV
-899 ANSMRIMM
+899 ASAMRLMM
-907 EAMKGEVPEFV
+907 DAMKDKIPEFSNMA
-918 GVANQTSDKV
+918 GATSDQV
-928 VQTFGEYLVNSG
+928 IQTFGKYLKDSG
-940 ALGDVGTEAIE
+940 ALGDIGTEALD
-951 KMMDSMDSADTT
+951 KMMKSMESADAT
-963 SVPKRKGR
+963 SVPNKKGK
-971 ETTQTA
+971 EVTETA
-977 AQSIEEGYGV
+977 AQSMRDGYEV
-987 LRTASQG
+987 INTASKG
-994 AGNQVGQ
+994 AGEQIGQ
-1001 GFSDA
+1001 GFSAA
-1006 DYSTAV
+1006 DYSLAITA
-1012 FWAAK
+1012 AAK
-1017 VCGMTVDEM
+1017 ACDMTVE
-1026 MAHTDELYTVA
+1026 ELMGHQEQIYAVA
-1037 AQVAQSGGNGFTS
+1037 AQVAQSGANGFTA

-1055 IFGSNTD
+1055 IFGSN
-1062 AAVEAANNCLLNGLP
+1062 
-1077 QASANGAALGNSANA
+1077 
-1092 GILSSNMSMVFGT
+1092 
-1105 NAQAATDIAN
+1105 AQAAADAAN
-1115 FTLMNGAAQAGAS
+1115 FALINGSAQAGAS

-1155 ATSNFAFG
+1155 AASNFAFG

-1212 SQGTISSAT
+1212 SQGTISSASA
-1221 KNLGRSSASALKG
+1221 NLGRSSASALKG

-1246 SAVNMFCAGIRGIT
+1246 YAVNMFCAGIRGLT

-1273 TIRGLSECNLSTEGR
+1273 SIRGLSECNLSTSGK
-1288 TQGSKFARSFSEGI
+1288 TQGSQFASSFASGI
-1302 DSGRSSAS
+1302 SSGSSSAS
-1310 TAASGLGSDA
+1310 ASATAVGGSA
-1320 ENSLSGYSGS
+1320 LSSLSGYSGS
-1330 GYNVGAQFSAGFAS
+1330 GYDIGVQFSAGFAS
-1344 GIRSGEYEVT
+1344 GIRAGGGGV
-1354 AAAAYVANQAVA
+1354 AAAAADVANQAVA
-1366 AAKRNLKTA
+1366 AAQRNLKVA

-1389 KGLEVGIQENTRG
+1389 KGLEVGIDENKRG

>member
-38 AASSAFSKIGSAAK
+38 AASSAFSKVGSAAK
-52 HSAEIAVTALAGVG
+52 HSAAIAVTALAGVG
-66 TAITVAGGFAVKVGS
+66 TAVAAAGGLAVKVGS

-119 SEAAEAMNYMAMA
+119 SKAAEAMNYMAMA

-234 GQAGTALRSIMTR
+234 SQAGTALRSIMTR

-297 TASALGGQEA
+297 TAAALGGQEA

-322 EKLQSAIE
+322 EKLQSAIA

-417 APKMIDASVFVVKS
+417 APKMIDASVSVVKS

-446 ANDIVKSLC
+446 ADDIVKSLC
-455 DGLVKLLPKEIQK
+455 NGLVKLLPKEMQK

-482 TGMKSAA
+482 SGT
-489 TVVKNVIDIIGTL
+489 KNLLSVAQSVLNAVGAV
-502 FKKLGGNMDTVIPAI
+502 FKRLGGNMDDIIPTVV
-517 ASIVV
+517 SIVA

-531 GPVST
+531 GPVSS

-541 TKLSGAAKGAG
+541 TKLTGAAKGAG
-552 IATAALNAIM
+552 LATTALNAIIA
-562 SANPATLIA
+562 ANPATLIA
-571 GAIAVLVGGL
+571 GAIALLVGGL
-581 ATYALTAGRADE
+581 AAYALTAGRADE
-593 QQNAFNERMDKLG
+593 QQSAFNERMDKLG

-637 ERLRGKLSEAFD
+637 ERLRDKMSEAFD

-669 NEAMGTSYHIT
+669 NDAMGTSYHIT
-680 ADGFISDNDEVKQ
+680 SEGFIADNDEVKQ
-693 SLQDI
+693 SLQDV
-698 NTTIDEYVENLK
+698 NTTIDEYVRNI
-710 RKSYSEAAAD
+710 KSKALSEAASGNYTEAIRNQAD
-720 DYVEA
+720 AQKDLTDA
-725 TKRQKE
+725 QKE
-731 AQADLIKVQ
+731 YQKSYDELIKV
-740 KEYREGFDKLIETG
+740 DKQWRDGLADDDAYG
-754 EKWNSTRSL
+754 K
-763 GDYKEYIAAQENL
+763 AQENL
-776 KKTTEELE
+776 KNTTKKLTD
-784 NATQAA
+784 ASQAA
-790 AETDAQV
+790 TEADTVV
-797 KGLDQVLDYL
+797 KGLDSIMDTL
-807 ADGTPESMQ
+807 GEGSPESIQ
-816 KAIDSYSNLGTEAS
+816 KAMDTYAKLPIESEKAAKGV
-830 KTAEGIAVSEQMIQD
+830 AVSEQMIQD
-845 ALSSTDYSKMTQ
+845 ALSSTDYSKMAE
-857 GFQLAVMQIEQS
+857 GFQLAVMQIEKS

-879 SIVQAVNNFDKLGTE
+879 SIVKAVNNFDKLGTE

-899 ANSMRIMM
+899 ANSMRLLMD
-907 EAMKGEVPEFV
+907 AMKDKVPEFAD
-918 GVANQTSDKV
+918 VANLTSEEII
-928 VQTFGEYLVNSG
+928 QTFGKYLKDSG
-940 ALGDVGTEAIE
+940 ALGDIGTEALD
-951 KMMDSMDSADTT
+951 KMMKSMESADAT
-963 SVPKRKGR
+963 SVPNKKGK
-971 ETTQTA
+971 EVTETA
-977 AQSIEEGYGV
+977 AQSMRNGYEV
-987 LRTASQG
+987 INTASKG
-994 AGNQVGQ
+994 AGEQIGQ
-1001 GFSDA
+1001 GFSAA
-1006 DYSTAV
+1006 DYSLAITA
-1012 FWAAK
+1012 AAK
-1017 VCGMTVDEM
+1017 ACNMTVE
-1026 MAHTDELYTVA
+1026 ELMGHQEQIYAVA
-1037 AQVAQSGGNGFTS
+1037 AQVAQSGANGFT
-1050 ADLVG
+1050 ATDLVG
-1055 IFGSNTD
+1055 IFGSNTS
-1062 AAVEAANNCLLNGLP
+1062 AAVNAANMFLA
-1077 QASANGAALGNSANA
+1077 QGA
-1092 GILSSNMSMVFGT
+1092 V
-1105 NAQAATDIAN
+1105 
-1115 FTLMNGAAQAGAS
+1115 QAGAS

-1142 SNMPGVFAGQANG
+1142 SNMPGVFAEQANG
-1155 ATSNFAFG
+1155 AASNFAFG

-1189 GISSMFQTTGTNATN
+1189 GISNMFQVTGSNATN
-1204 ILNSTIKG
+1204 ILNSTIQG
-1212 SQGTISSAT
+1212 SQGTISSASA
-1221 KNLGRSSASALKG
+1221 NLGRSSASALKG

-1246 SAVNMFCAGIRGIT
+1246 SAVNMFCAGIRGLT
-1260 SSAISAARALGTG
+1260 SSAISAARALGAG
-1273 TIRGLSECNLSTEGR
+1273 AIRGLSGCNLSTAGK
-1288 TQGSKFARSFSEGI
+1288 TQGSQFASSFSSGI
-1302 DSGRSSAS
+1302 SSGSSSVSAS
-1310 TAASGLGSDA
+1310 ARAVGHSALDGLNTYA
-1320 ENSLSGYSGS
+1320 GS
-1330 GYNVGAQFSAGFAS
+1330 GYDVGVQFSAGFAS
-1344 GIRSGEYEVT
+1344 GIRAGGGGV
-1354 AAAAYVANQAVA
+1354 AAAAADVANQAVA
-1366 AAKRNLKTA
+1366 AAQRNLKVA

-1389 KGLEVGIQENTRG
+1389 KGLEVGIDENKRG

-1437 GNHLANRYIATV
+1437 GNHLANRYITTV

-1455 EPAKVEQT
+1455 GPAKVEQT

-1477 RELRK
+1477 RELRR

>member
-9 DTSIDNAGALK
+9 ETSIDNAGALK
-20 DLKKLTSNVSQ
+20 DLIKLTDKLNQ
-31 QGNAAAG
+31 QGRVTAG
-38 AASSAFSKIGSAAK
+38 AASGIFSKIGSAAK
-52 HSAEIAVTALAGVG
+52 HSAAIAVTALAGVG
-66 TAITVAGGFAVKVGS
+66 TAITAAGGLSVKVGS
-81 DFEAAMS
+81 NFEAAMS

-99 DLSKLTEKAKE
+99 DLSRLTEKAKE

-132 GWKTEEMLNGV
+132 GWKTEDMLSGV

-169 SFGLQA
+169 AFGLQA

-256 GAMNKLG
+256 DAMNKLG

-277 TIMQDLREGFS
+277 TIMQDLRAGFS
-288 GLSEEEKAA
+288 GLSEDEKAA
-297 TASALGGQEA
+297 TAAALGGQEA

-322 EKLQSAIE
+322 EKLQSAIA
-330 NCDGTAERMAE
+330 NCDGTAEKMAE
-341 TMLDNLQGSLTIL
+341 TMQDNLQGSLTIL
-354 KSSLEGLGIEVY
+354 KSSLEGLGIEIY
-366 ESMQEPLKNAA
+366 EGMQEPLKNAA
-377 DNGIADVNRLTE
+377 DNAIVDVNRLTD

-417 APKMIDASVFVVKS
+417 APKMIDASVSVVKS

-446 ANDIVKSLC
+446 SNDIVKSLC
-455 DGLVKLLPKEIQK
+455 DGLVKLLPKEMQK

-482 TGMKSAA
+482 SGT
-489 TVVKNVIDIIGTL
+489 KNLLSVAQSVLNAVGAV
-502 FKKLGGNMDTVIPAI
+502 FKRLGGNMDDIIPTVV
-517 ASIVV
+517 SVV
-522 AFKTFKAVT
+522 AAFKTFKAVS
-531 GPVST
+531 GPVSS

-541 TKLSGAAKGAG
+541 TSLTGAAKGAG
-552 IATAALNAIM
+552 LATTALNAIM
-562 SANPATLIA
+562 AANPATLIA
-571 GAIAVLVGGL
+571 GAIALLVGGL
-581 ATYALTAGRADE
+581 AAYALTAGRADE
-593 QQNAFNERMDKLG
+593 QQSAFNERMDKLG

-637 ERLRGKLSEAFD
+637 ERLRDKMSEAFD

-669 NEAMGTSYHIT
+669 NDAMGTSYHIT
-680 ADGFISDNDEVKQ
+680 SEGFIADNDEVKQ
-693 SLQDI
+693 SLQDV
-698 NTTIDEYVENLK
+698 NTTIDEYVRNI
-710 RKSYSEAAAD
+710 KSKALSEAASGNYTEAIRNQAD
-720 DYVEA
+720 AQKDLTDA
-725 TKRQKE
+725 QKE
-731 AQADLIKVQ
+731 YQKSYDELIKV
-740 KEYREGFDKLIETG
+740 DKQWRDGLADDDAYG
-754 EKWNSTRSL
+754 K
-763 GDYKEYIAAQENL
+763 AQENL
-776 KKTTEELE
+776 KNTTKKLTD
-784 NATQAA
+784 ASQAA
-790 AETDAQV
+790 TEADTVV
-797 KGLDQVLDYL
+797 KGLDSIMDTL
-807 ADGTPESMQ
+807 GEGSPESIQ
-816 KAIDSYSNLGTEAS
+816 KAMDAYAKLPIESEKAAKGV
-830 KTAEGIAVSEQMIQD
+830 AVSEQMIQD
-845 ALSSTDYSKMTQ
+845 ALSSTDYSKMAE
-857 GFQLAVMQIEQS
+857 GFQLAVMQIEKS

-879 SIVQAVNNFDKLGTE
+879 SIVKAVNNFDKLGTE

-899 ANSMRIMM
+899 ANSMRLLMD
-907 EAMKGEVPEFV
+907 AMKDKVPEFAD
-918 GVANQTSDKV
+918 VANLTSEEII
-928 VQTFGEYLVNSG
+928 QTFGKYLKDSG
-940 ALGDVGTEAIE
+940 ALGDIGTEALD
-951 KMMDSMDSADTT
+951 KMMKSMESADAT
-963 SVPKRKGR
+963 SVPNKKGK
-971 ETTQTA
+971 EVTETA
-977 AQSIEEGYGV
+977 AQSMRNGYEV
-987 LRTASQG
+987 INTASKG
-994 AGNQVGQ
+994 AGEQIGQ
-1001 GFSDA
+1001 GFSAA
-1006 DYSTAV
+1006 DYSLAITA
-1012 FWAAK
+1012 AAK
-1017 VCGMTVDEM
+1017 ACNMTVE
-1026 MAHTDELYTVA
+1026 ELMGHQEQIYAVA
-1037 AQVAQSGGNGFTS
+1037 AQVAQSGANGFT
-1050 ADLVG
+1050 ATDLVG
-1055 IFGSNTD
+1055 IFGSNTS
-1062 AAVEAANNCLLNGLP
+1062 AAVNAANMFLA
-1077 QASANGAALGNSANA
+1077 QGA
-1092 GILSSNMSMVFGT
+1092 V
-1105 NAQAATDIAN
+1105 
-1115 FTLMNGAAQAGAS
+1115 QAGAS

-1142 SNMPGVFAGQANG
+1142 SNMPGVFAEQANG
-1155 ATSNFAFG
+1155 AASNFAFG

-1189 GISSMFQTTGTNATN
+1189 GISNMFQVTGSNATN
-1204 ILNSTIKG
+1204 ILNSTIQG

-1221 KNLGRSSASALKG
+1221 SNLGRSSASALKG

-1246 SAVNMFCAGIRGIT
+1246 SAVNMFCAGIRGLT
-1260 SSAISAARALGTG
+1260 SSAVSAARALGTSS
-1273 TIRGLSECNLSTEGR
+1273 IRGLSECNLSTAGK
-1288 TQGSKFARSFSEGI
+1288 TQGSQFASSFSSGI
-1302 DSGRSSAS
+1302 NSGSSSAS
-1310 TAASGLGSDA
+1310 ASARAVGSSA
-1320 ENSLSGYSGS
+1320 LSSLSGYSGS
-1330 GYNVGAQFSAGFAS
+1330 GYDIGVQFSAGFAS
-1344 GIRSGEYEVT
+1344 GIRAGGGGV
-1354 AAAAYVANQAVA
+1354 AAAAADVANQAVA
-1366 AAKRNLKTA
+1366 AAQRNLKVA

-1389 KGLEVGIQENTRG
+1389 KGLEVGIQENTRD

-1425 RGDFDNNLSRIA
+1425 RGDFNNNLSRIA